1 MRLRV
6 LPFEKEGVRGG
17 FRNSDLQV
25 FNEMK
30 ISENWLRAWVN
41 PEIDSG
47 TLSDQL
53 TMLGLEVDDM
63 APAAKPFSGVV
74 VGEVLTVEQH
84 PDADRLRVT
93 TVNIGSGEPLQIV
106 CGAPN
111 VRAGMKAPVAT
122 IGAVL
127 PGDFKIKKGKLR
139 GVESQGML
147 CGASEIDLEDKIDG
161 LLELPADAPV
171 GVDIREY
178 LELDDH
184 VIDISITPNRG
195 DCFSIRGVAREIGV
209 INQLPVAAPEIKE
222 VAAAIADH
230 KNVIVDTDGCPRY
243 LGRVIKNVNTKAPTP
258 AWMERALAR
267 SGIRQHSILV
277 DITNYVLIELGQ
289 PLHAFDGGKVEG
301 AVHVRQAAAGEKLV
315 LLNEQEVELQEDVM
329 VIADDAKALAIAGIM
344 GGLSS
349 SVTDETAE
357 IFLES
362 AFFAPLHIA
371 GRARRFGLHTDASQ
385 RYERGVDFELPMA
398 AMHRASQLIAE
409 LAGGEF
415 GPITAV
421 EQAALLPKREAIAL
435 NQAQVDQLLGYAVEP
450 AFISDALSRLGCA
463 VTVKAEGEWT
473 VVPPSHRYDMAIY
486 QDLIE
491 EVARIH
497 GYDNIQISLPVMDVK
512 LAKYADQFE
521 LAQLRQTAV
530 TLGYQEAISFS
541 FADAKLEKQLNPQ
554 VQPLALA
561 NPISSDLAV
570 MRSTLLSSLIPCVQ
584 YNLNRQQSRVRF
596 FELGLR
602 FDYQGASSIHDLKQ
616 VPAFALIAAGPRT
629 AESWHGKPAEMD
641 FFDFKGDVEEIL
653 AAARLKVEYV
663 RSERA
668 WLHPG
673 QSAEILLNG
682 QSIGYLGRLHPSL
695 EAELDLSATWV
706 AELDQ
711 QAILQTYVS
720 NFTELSRFPSVRR
733 DIALLISDKIN
744 VSEIQQL
751 IEKTGGELLDSAWLF
766 DVYTG
771 QGVEEGKRSLAFA
784 LLWQHPS
791 RTLEDAEIKSGMDN
805 ILQVLENTYQ
815 ATLRAS

>member
-1 MRLRV
+1 
-6 LPFEKEGVRGG
+6 
-17 FRNSDLQV
+17 
-25 FNEMK
+25 MK
-30 ISENWLRAWVN
+30 ISENWLRTWVN
-41 PEIDSG
+41 PAIDSD

-53 TMLGLEVDDM
+53 TMLGLEVDEL
-63 APAAKPFSGVV
+63 APVAKPFTGVV

-122 IGAVL
+122 IGAIL

-161 LLELPADAPV
+161 LLELPDDAPV
-171 GVDIREY
+171 GVNIREY
-178 LELDDH
+178 LKLDDN

-195 DCFSIRGVAREIGV
+195 DCFSIRGIAREVAV
-209 INQLPVAAPEIKE
+209 INQLQMNEPEIKSVDATITDE
-222 VAAAIADH
+222 KKV
-230 KNVIVDTDGCPRY
+230 VINTDGAPRY
-243 LGRVIKNVNTKAPTP
+243 LGRVIKNVNVKAATP
-258 AWMERALAR
+258 EWMEQALAR
-267 SGIRQHSILV
+267 SGIRTHSILV
-277 DITNYVLIELGQ
+277 DVTNYVLMELGQ
-289 PLHAFDGGKVEG
+289 PMHAFDLAKIEG
-301 AVHVRQAAAGEKLV
+301 AVHVRQAQPQEKLQ
-315 LLNEQEVELQEDVM
+315 LLNDQEVELQEDVM
-329 VIADDAKALAIAGIM
+329 VIADDQKALAIAGIM
-344 GGLSS
+344 GGLAS
-349 SVTDETAE
+349 SVTDDTTD

-362 AFFAPLHIA
+362 AFFAPLAIA
-371 GRARRFGLHTDASQ
+371 GRARRFGLHTDSSQ
-385 RYERGVDFELPMA
+385 RYERGVDFELPLI
-398 AMHRASQLIAE
+398 AMNRASQLIQE

-415 GPITAV
+415 GPITLA
-421 EQAALLPKREAIAL
+421 EKADLLPKREAIEL
-435 NQAQVDQLLGYAVEP
+435 KQAQVDQLLGYKVAAE
-450 AFISDALSRLGCA
+450 FITDALTRLGCE
-463 VTVKAEGEWT
+463 VTVQEDGEWS

-491 EVARIH
+491 EVARID
-497 GYDNIQISLPVMDVK
+497 GYDNIQISLPSMDVQ
-512 LAKYADQFE
+512 LAKYQDRFE
-521 LAQLRQTAV
+521 IAQLRQTVV

-554 VQPLALA
+554 VSPLMLA
-561 NPISSDLAV
+561 NPISSDLAA

-602 FDYQGASSIHDLKQ
+602 FDYQNANSIQDLKQ
-616 VPAFALIAAGPRT
+616 IPTLALVAVGSREP
-629 AESWHGKPAEMD
+629 ESWHAKPQPMD
-641 FFDFKGDVEEIL
+641 FFDFKGEVEEIL
-653 AAARLKVEYV
+653 AAGRVKVEYV
-663 RSERA
+663 RSERP

-673 QSAEILLNG
+673 QSAEILVDG

-695 EAELDLSATWV
+695 ENELDLSTTWV

-711 QAILQTYVS
+711 AAVLQSYVS

-733 DIALLISDKIN
+733 DIALLISDNIN
-744 VSEIQQL
+744 VRDIQQL
-751 IEKTGGELLDSAWLF
+751 IEKTGGELLDSTWLF

-805 ILQVLENTYQ
+805 IIQVLENTYQ

>member
-1 MRLRV
+1 
-6 LPFEKEGVRGG
+6 
-17 FRNSDLQV
+17 
-25 FNEMK
+25 MK
-30 ISENWLRAWVN
+30 ISENWLRTWVN
-41 PEIDSG
+41 PAIDSEK
-47 TLSDQL
+47 LSDQL
-53 TMLGLEVDDM
+53 TMLGLEVDEL
-63 APAAKPFSGVV
+63 APAAKPFTGVV

-139 GVESQGML
+139 GIESQGML

-171 GVDIREY
+171 GMNIREY
-178 LELDDH
+178 LDLDDN

-195 DCFSIRGVAREIGV
+195 DCFSIRGIAREIGV
-209 INQLPVAAPEIKE
+209 INQLPVTAPEIKE
-222 VAAAIADH
+222 VAATISDE
-230 KNVIVDTDGCPRY
+230 KKVVVSTEGCPRY
-243 LGRVIKNVNTKAPTP
+243 LGRVIKNVNTKAVTP
-258 AWMERALAR
+258 VWMERALAR

-277 DITNYVLIELGQ
+277 DITNYVLMELGQ
-289 PLHAFDGGKVEG
+289 PLHAFDGGKVQG
-301 AVHVRQAAAGEKLV
+301 AVHVRQATEAEKLV
-315 LLNEQEVELQEDVM
+315 LLNEQEVELNEKVM
-329 VIADDAKALAIAGIM
+329 VIADDEKALAIAGIM

-349 SVTDETAE
+349 AVSDATTE

-371 GRARRFGLHTDASQ
+371 GRARSFGLHTDASQ
-385 RYERGVDFELPMA
+385 RYERGVDFELPLI

-415 GPITAV
+415 GPITVA
-421 EQAALLPKREAIAL
+421 ENAALLPTRDAIEL
-435 NQAQVDQLLGYAVEP
+435 NQAQVDQLLGYSVDS
-450 AFISDALSRLGCA
+450 AFITDALSRLGCE
-463 VTVKAEGEWT
+463 VTVKAEGEWS
-473 VVPPSHRYDMAIY
+473 VVPPSHRYDMVIY

-497 GYDNIQISLPVMDVK
+497 GYDNIQISLPVIDVK
-512 LAKYADQFE
+512 LAKYQDQFE
-521 LAQLRQTAV
+521 LGQLRQTAV

-541 FADAKLEKQLNPQ
+541 FADLKLEKQLNSH
-554 VQPLALA
+554 VKPLALA

-584 YNLNRQQSRVRF
+584 YNINRQQSRVRF

-602 FDYQGASSIHDLKQ
+602 FDYQEANSIHDLKQ
-616 VPAFALIAAGPRT
+616 IPTFALIATGART
-629 AESWHGKPAEMD
+629 PESWHGKAQPMD
-641 FFDFKGDVEEIL
+641 FFDFKGDIEEIL
-653 AAARLKVEYV
+653 AAGRVKVEYI
-663 RSERA
+663 RSERS

-673 QSAEILLNG
+673 QSAEILVNG
-682 QSIGYLGRLHPSL
+682 QSIGYFGRLHPSL
-695 EAELDLSATWV
+695 EDELDLATTWV

-711 QAILQTYVS
+711 AAVLQTYVS

-733 DIALLISDKIN
+733 DIALLINDKIN
-744 VSEIQQL
+744 VSEIQGL
-751 IEKTGGELLDSAWLF
+751 IEKTGGELLDSTWLF

>member
-1 MRLRV
+1 
-6 LPFEKEGVRGG
+6 
-17 FRNSDLQV
+17 
-25 FNEMK
+25 MK
-30 ISENWLRAWVN
+30 ISENWLRTWVN
-41 PEIDSG
+41 PAIDSE

-53 TMLGLEVDDM
+53 TMLGLEVDDLS
-63 APAAKPFSGVV
+63 PAAKPFTGVV

-93 TVNIGSGEPLQIV
+93 TVNIGSDEPLQIV

-111 VRAGMKAPVAT
+111 VRVGMKAPVAT

-139 GVESQGML
+139 GIESQGML

-171 GVDIREY
+171 GVNVREY
-178 LELDDH
+178 LNLDDH

-195 DCFSIRGVAREIGV
+195 DCFSIRGIAREIAV
-209 INQLPVAAPEIKE
+209 INQMTAVAPEIKE
-222 VAAAIADH
+222 VAATILDE
-230 KNVIVDTDGCPRY
+230 KKVIVTTEGCPRY

-258 AWMERALAR
+258 EWMERALAR
-267 SGIRQHSILV
+267 SGMRQHSILV
-277 DITNYVLIELGQ
+277 DITNYVLMELGQ
-289 PLHAFDGGKVEG
+289 PLHAFDGGKVQG
-301 AVHVRQAAAGEKLV
+301 AVHVRQATAAEKLV
-315 LLNEQEVELQEDVM
+315 LLNEQAVELNEKVM
-329 VIADDAKALAIAGIM
+329 VIADDEKALAIAGIM

-349 SVTDETAE
+349 SVTDETTE

-371 GRARRFGLHTDASQ
+371 GRARSFGLHTDASQ
-385 RYERGVDFELPMA
+385 RYERGVDFELPMQ

-415 GPITAV
+415 GPITVA
-421 EQAALLPKREAIAL
+421 EQADVLPKREAIEL
-435 NQAQVDQLLGYAVEP
+435 KQTQVDQLLGYRVDGE
-450 AFISDALSRLGCA
+450 FIADALTRLGCA
-463 VTVKAEGEWT
+463 VTVKAEGQWSI
-473 VVPPSHRYDMAIY
+473 VPPSHRYDMVIY

-497 GYDNIQISLPVMDVK
+497 GYDHIQISLPVIDAK
-512 LAKYADQFE
+512 LAKYQDQFE
-521 LAQLRQTAV
+521 MAQLRQTLV

-541 FADAKLEKQLNPQ
+541 FADLKLEKQLNPM
-554 VQPLALA
+554 VNPLALA

-584 YNLNRQQSRVRF
+584 YNINRQQSRVRF

-602 FDYQGASSIHDLKQ
+602 FDYQDANNIHDLKQ
-616 VPAFALIAAGPRT
+616 IPTLAMIAVGAKQ
-629 AESWHGKPAEMD
+629 AESWHAKPQAMD
-641 FFDFKGDVEEIL
+641 FFDFKGEVEELL
-653 AAARLKVEYV
+653 AAGRVKVEYA
-663 RSERA
+663 RSERV

-673 QSAEILLNG
+673 QSAEIMVDG
-682 QSIGYLGRLHPSL
+682 QSIGYLGRLHPTL
-695 EAELDLSATWV
+695 EAELDLGTTWV

-711 QAILQTYVS
+711 KAVLQTYVS

-744 VSEIQQL
+744 IGEIQQL
-751 IEKTGGELLDSAWLF
+751 ITKTGGELLNSNWLF

-771 QGVEEGKRSLAFA
+771 QGVEAGKRSLAFA

-791 RTLEDAEIKSGMDN
+791 RTLEDAEIKSGMDT
-805 ILQVLENTYQ
+805 IIEVLQNTYQ

>member
-1 MRLRV
+1 
-6 LPFEKEGVRGG
+6 
-17 FRNSDLQV
+17 
-25 FNEMK
+25 MK
-30 ISENWLRAWVN
+30 ISENWLRTWVN
-41 PEIDSG
+41 PAIDSD

-53 TMLGLEVDDM
+53 TMLGLEVDELV
-63 APAAKPFSGVV
+63 PAAKPFTGVV
-74 VGEVLTVEQH
+74 IGEVLTVVQH

-111 VRAGMKAPVAT
+111 VRAGMKVPVAT

-161 LLELPADAPV
+161 LLELPTDAPV
-171 GVDIREY
+171 GTNIREY
-178 LELDDH
+178 LNLDDH

-209 INQLPVAAPEIKE
+209 INQMPVTAPEIQE
-222 VAAAIADH
+222 VAATIADQ
-230 KNVIVDTDGCPRY
+230 KQVVVTTDGCPRY
-243 LGRVIKNVNTKAPTP
+243 LGRVIKNVNTKAATP
-258 AWMERALAR
+258 AWMEQALAR

-277 DITNYVLIELGQ
+277 DITNYVLMELGQ
-289 PLHAFDGGKVEG
+289 PLHAFDGGQVQG
-301 AVHVRQAAAGEKLV
+301 SVHVRQASANEKLV
-315 LLNEQEVELQEDVM
+315 LLNEQEIELTKDVM
-329 VIADDAKALAIAGIM
+329 VIADDVKALAIAGIM

-349 SVTDETAE
+349 SVTDETTE

-371 GRARRFGLHTDASQ
+371 GRARRYGLHTDASQ
-385 RYERGVDFELPMA
+385 RYERGVDFELPMI
-398 AMHRASQLIAE
+398 AMQRASQLIQT
-409 LAGGEF
+409 LAGGDF
-415 GPITAV
+415 GPITV
-421 EQAALLPKREAIAL
+421 SEKTELLPKREAIEL
-435 NQAQVDQLLGYAVEP
+435 NQAQVDQLLGYQVP
-450 AFISDALSRLGCA
+450 TAFITDALQRLGCD

-497 GYDNIQISLPVMDVK
+497 GYDNIQISLPVIDVK
-512 LAKYADQFE
+512 LAKHQDQFE
-521 LAQLRQTAV
+521 LTQLRQTLV

-541 FADAKLEKQLNPQ
+541 FADLKLEKQLNSQ
-554 VQPLALA
+554 VNPLALA

-584 YNLNRQQSRVRF
+584 YNINRQQSRVRF

-602 FDYQGASSIHDLKQ
+602 FDYQNAKSIEDLKQ
-616 VPAFALIAAGPRT
+616 IPTLAMIAVGSKQI
-629 AESWHGKPAEMD
+629 ESWHGKAQVMD
-641 FFDFKGDVEEIL
+641 FFDLKGEVEEIL
-653 AAARLKVEYV
+653 AAGRVQVEYV
-663 RSERA
+663 RSDRE

-673 QSAEILLNG
+673 QSAEILVDG
-682 QSIGYLGRLHPSL
+682 KSVGYLGRLHPSL
-695 EAELDLSATWV
+695 ENALDLSTTWI

-711 QAILQTYVS
+711 SAVLQTYVS

-733 DIALLISDKIN
+733 DIALVISDKIN

-751 IEKTGGELLDSAWLF
+751 IEKTGGELLDSTWLF

-771 QGVEEGKRSLAFA
+771 QGVEQGKRSLAFA

-791 RTLEDAEIKSGMDN
+791 RTLEDAEIKSGMDH
-805 ILQVLENTYQ
+805 IIQVLEDTYQ

>member
-1 MRLRV
+1 
-6 LPFEKEGVRGG
+6 
-17 FRNSDLQV
+17 
-25 FNEMK
+25 MK
-30 ISENWLRAWVN
+30 ISENWLRTWVN
-41 PEIDSG
+41 PAIDSEK
-47 TLSDQL
+47 LSDQL
-53 TMLGLEVDDM
+53 TMLGLEVDDLS
-63 APAAKPFSGVV
+63 PAAKPFTGVV

-111 VRAGMKAPVAT
+111 VRAGMKAPVAM

-147 CGASEIDLEDKIDG
+147 CGASEIDLEDKLDG

-171 GVDIREY
+171 GVNVREY
-178 LELDDH
+178 LDLDDN

-195 DCFSIRGVAREIGV
+195 DCFSIRGIAREIAV
-209 INQLPVAAPEIKE
+209 INQLAVNTPEIQAVAATISDEKTVQSLTE
-222 VAAAIADH
+222 
-230 KNVIVDTDGCPRY
+230 GCPRY
-243 LGRVIKNVNTKAPTP
+243 LGRVIKNVNTKAATP
-258 AWMERALAR
+258 EWMERALAR

-289 PLHAFDGGKVEG
+289 PMHAFDGAKVQG
-301 AVHVRQAAAGEKLV
+301 GIQVRMANAAEKLV

-329 VIADDAKALAIAGIM
+329 VIADDEKVLAMAGIM

-349 SVTDETAE
+349 AVSDETTE

-385 RYERGVDFELPMA
+385 RYERGVDFELPLL

-415 GPITAV
+415 GPITVA
-421 EQAALLPKREAIAL
+421 EQASQLPTRSAIEL
-435 NQAQVDQLLGYAVEP
+435 NQAQVDQLLGYSVDA
-450 AFISDALSRLGCA
+450 AFIADALKRLGCE
-463 VTVKAEGEWT
+463 VTVQAEGQWS
-473 VVPPSHRYDMAIY
+473 VVPPSHRFDMAIY

-491 EVARIH
+491 EIARIH
-497 GYDNIQISLPVMDVK
+497 GYDNIQISLPVIDVQ
-512 LAKYADQFE
+512 LAKYQDQFE
-521 LAQLRQTAV
+521 VGQLRQTAV

-541 FADAKLEKQLNPQ
+541 FADAKLEKQLNPA
-554 VQPLALA
+554 VNPLALA

-584 YNLNRQQSRVRF
+584 YNVNRQQNRVRF

-602 FDYQGASSIHDLKQ
+602 FDYQNASSIHDLKQ
-616 VPAFALIAAGPRT
+616 IPTFALIAVGAKA
-629 AESWHGKPAEMD
+629 AESWHAKAQPMD
-641 FFDFKGDVEEIL
+641 FFDFKGDIEEIL
-653 AAARLKVEYV
+653 AAGRVQVEYV

-673 QSAEILLNG
+673 QSAEIMVNG
-682 QSIGYLGRLHPSL
+682 QSIGYFGRLHPSL
-695 EAELDLSATWV
+695 EDELDLGITWV

-711 QAILQTYVS
+711 AAVLQTYVS

-751 IEKTGGELLDSAWLF
+751 IEKTGGALLDSTWLF

-771 QGVEEGKRSLAFA
+771 QGVEQGKRSLAFA
-784 LLWQHPS
+784 LLWQHPT

>member
-1 MRLRV
+1 
-6 LPFEKEGVRGG
+6 
-17 FRNSDLQV
+17 
-25 FNEMK
+25 MK
-30 ISENWLRAWVN
+30 ISENWLRTWVN
-41 PEIDSG
+41 PAIDSD

-53 TMLGLEVDDM
+53 TMLGLEVDEL
-63 APAAKPFSGVV
+63 APVAKPFTGVV
-74 VGEVLTVEQH
+74 IGEVLTVEQH

-111 VRAGMKAPVAT
+111 VRVGMKAPVAT

-171 GVDIREY
+171 GLNIREY
-178 LELDDH
+178 LKLDDH

-195 DCFSIRGVAREIGV
+195 DCFSIRGIAREIAV
-209 INQLPVAAPEIKE
+209 INKLQMNEPVINSVDATISDEKK
-222 VAAAIADH
+222 V
-230 KNVIVDTDGCPRY
+230 VISTEGAPRY
-243 LGRVIKNVNTKAPTP
+243 LGRVVKNVNVKAATP
-258 AWMERALAR
+258 EWMEQALSR
-267 SGIRQHSILV
+267 SGIRTHSILV
-277 DITNYVLIELGQ
+277 DVTNYVLMELGQ
-289 PLHAFDGGKVEG
+289 PMHAFDLSKIEG
-301 AVHVRQAAAGEKLV
+301 TVHVRQATQQEKLQ
-315 LLNEQEVELQEDVM
+315 LLNDQEVELQEDIM
-329 VIADDAKALAIAGIM
+329 VIADDQKALAIAGIM

-349 SVTDETAE
+349 SVTDDTTD

-362 AFFAPLHIA
+362 AFFAPLAIA
-371 GRARRFGLHTDASQ
+371 GRARRFGLHTDSSQ
-385 RYERGVDFELPMA
+385 RYERGVDFELPLI
-398 AMHRASQLIAE
+398 AMNRASQLIQE
-409 LAGGEF
+409 LAGGDF
-415 GPITAV
+415 GPITVA
-421 EQAALLPKREAIAL
+421 EKTDLLPKREAIEL
-435 NQAQVDQLLGYAVEP
+435 KQAQVDQLLGYQVAGE
-450 AFISDALSRLGCA
+450 FIADALTRLGCK
-463 VTVKAEGEWT
+463 VTVKAEGEWS

-491 EVARIH
+491 EVARID
-497 GYDNIQISLPVMDVK
+497 GYDNIQISLPSMDVK
-512 LAKYADQFE
+512 FAKYQDRFE
-521 LAQLRQTAV
+521 LAELRQTIV

-541 FADAKLEKQLNPQ
+541 FADAKLEKQLNPE
-554 VQPLALA
+554 VQPLMLA
-561 NPISSDLAV
+561 NPISSDLAA

-596 FELGLR
+596 FEFGLR
-602 FDYQGASSIHDLKQ
+602 FDYQNAKSIEDLKQ
-616 VPAFALIAAGPRT
+616 TPTLALVAVGSQEP
-629 AESWHGKPAEMD
+629 ESWHVKPQPMD
-641 FFDFKGDVEEIL
+641 FFDFKGEIEEIL
-653 AAARLKVEYV
+653 AAGRVSVEYV

-673 QSAEILLNG
+673 QSAEILVEG
-682 QSIGYLGRLHPSL
+682 KSIGYLGRLHPSL
-695 EAELDLSATWV
+695 ENELDLSTTWV

-711 QAILQTYVS
+711 TAVLQSYVS

-733 DIALLISDKIN
+733 DIALLISDNIN
-744 VSEIQQL
+744 VRDIQQL
-751 IEKTGGELLDSAWLF
+751 IEQTGGELLDSTWLF

-771 QGVEEGKRSLAFA
+771 QGVEDGKRSLAFA

-805 ILQVLENTYQ
+805 IIQVLENTYQ

>member
-1 MRLRV
+1 
-6 LPFEKEGVRGG
+6 
-17 FRNSDLQV
+17 
-25 FNEMK
+25 MK
-30 ISENWLRAWVN
+30 ISENWLRTWVN
-41 PEIDSG
+41 PAIDSE

-53 TMLGLEVDDM
+53 TMLGLEVDEL
-63 APAAKPFSGVV
+63 APVAKPFTGVV

-161 LLELPADAPV
+161 LLELPTDAPV
-171 GVDIREY
+171 GVNIREY
-178 LELDDH
+178 LKLDDN

-195 DCFSIRGVAREIGV
+195 DCFSIRGIAREIAV
-209 INQLPVAAPEIKE
+209 INQLQMNEADIKS
-222 VAAAIADH
+222 VDATIADE
-230 KNVIVDTDGCPRY
+230 KKVVISTEGAPRY
-243 LGRVIKNVNTKAPTP
+243 LGRVIKNVNVKAATP
-258 AWMERALAR
+258 EWMEQALAR
-267 SGIRQHSILV
+267 SGIRTHSILV
-277 DITNYVLIELGQ
+277 DVTNYVLMELGQ
-289 PLHAFDGGKVEG
+289 PMHAFDLAKIEG
-301 AVHVRQAAAGEKLV
+301 TVHVRQAQPQEKLQ
-315 LLNEQEVELQEDVM
+315 LLNDQEVELQEDIM
-329 VIADDAKALAIAGIM
+329 VIADDQKALAIAGIM
-344 GGLSS
+344 GGLAS
-349 SVTDETAE
+349 SVTDDTTD

-362 AFFAPLHIA
+362 AFFAPLAIA
-371 GRARRFGLHTDASQ
+371 GRARRFGLHTDSSQ
-385 RYERGVDFELPMA
+385 RYERGVDFELPLI
-398 AMHRASQLIAE
+398 AMNRASQLIQE

-415 GPITAV
+415 GLITVA
-421 EQAALLPKREAIAL
+421 EKTEILPKREAIEL
-435 NQAQVDQLLGYAVEP
+435 KQAQVDQLLGYQLTAD
-450 AFISDALSRLGCA
+450 FIADALNRLGCE
-463 VTVKAEGEWT
+463 VTVKAEGEWS

-491 EVARIH
+491 EVARID
-497 GYDNIQISLPVMDVK
+497 GYDNIQISLPSMDVQ
-512 LAKYADQFE
+512 LAKYQDRFE
-521 LAQLRQTAV
+521 IAELRQTIV

-554 VQPLALA
+554 VNPLMLA
-561 NPISSDLAV
+561 NPISSDLAA

-602 FDYQGASSIHDLKQ
+602 FDYQDAKSIEDLKQ
-616 VPAFALIAAGPRT
+616 IPTLALVAVGSQQP
-629 AESWHGKPAEMD
+629 ESWHVKPQPMD
-641 FFDFKGDVEEIL
+641 FFDFKGEIEEIL
-653 AAARLKVEYV
+653 AAGRVKVEYV

-673 QSAEILLNG
+673 QSAEILVDG

-695 EAELDLSATWV
+695 ENELDLTTTWV

-711 QAILQTYVS
+711 TAVLQSYVS
-720 NFTELSRFPSVRR
+720 NFTELSRFPSIRR
-733 DIALLISDKIN
+733 DIALLISDNIN
-744 VSEIQQL
+744 VRDIQQL
-751 IEKTGGELLDSAWLF
+751 IEKTGGELLDSTWLF

-805 ILQVLENTYQ
+805 IIQVLENTYQ

>member
-1 MRLRV
+1 
-6 LPFEKEGVRGG
+6 
-17 FRNSDLQV
+17 
-25 FNEMK
+25 MK
-30 ISENWLRAWVN
+30 ISENWLRTWVN
-41 PEIDSG
+41 PAIDSE

-53 TMLGLEVDDM
+53 TMLGLEVDEL
-63 APAAKPFSGVV
+63 APVAKPFTGIV

-161 LLELPADAPV
+161 LLELPTDAPV
-171 GVDIREY
+171 GVNIREY
-178 LELDDH
+178 LKLDDN

-195 DCFSIRGVAREIGV
+195 DCFSIRGIAREIAV
-209 INQLPVAAPEIKE
+209 INQLQINEPDIKT
-222 VAAAIADH
+222 VDATIADE
-230 KNVIVDTDGCPRY
+230 KKVVISTEGAPRY
-243 LGRVIKNVNTKAPTP
+243 LGRVIKNVNVKAATP
-258 AWMERALAR
+258 GWMEQALAR
-267 SGIRQHSILV
+267 SGIRTHSILV
-277 DITNYVLIELGQ
+277 DVTNYVLMELGQ
-289 PLHAFDGGKVEG
+289 PMHAFDLAKIEG
-301 AVHVRQAAAGEKLV
+301 AVHVRQAQPQEKLQ
-315 LLNEQEVELQEDVM
+315 LLNDQEVELQEDIM
-329 VIADDAKALAIAGIM
+329 VIADDQKALAIAGIM
-344 GGLSS
+344 GGLAS
-349 SVTDETAE
+349 SVTDDTTD

-362 AFFAPLHIA
+362 AFFAPLAIA
-371 GRARRFGLHTDASQ
+371 GRARRFGLHTDSSQ
-385 RYERGVDFELPMA
+385 RYERGVDFELPLI
-398 AMHRASQLIAE
+398 AMNRASQLIQE

-415 GPITAV
+415 GPITVA
-421 EQAALLPKREAIAL
+421 EKTEILPKREAIEL
-435 NQAQVDQLLGYAVEP
+435 KQAQVDQLLGYQLTAD
-450 AFISDALSRLGCA
+450 FIADALTRLGCE
-463 VTVKAEGEWT
+463 VTVKAEGEWN

-491 EVARIH
+491 EVARID
-497 GYDNIQISLPVMDVK
+497 GYDNIQISLPSMDVQ
-512 LAKYADQFE
+512 LAKYQDRFE
-521 LAQLRQTAV
+521 IAELRQTIV

-554 VQPLALA
+554 VNPLMLA
-561 NPISSDLAV
+561 NPISSDLAA

-602 FDYQGASSIHDLKQ
+602 FDYQNAKSIEDLKQ
-616 VPAFALIAAGPRT
+616 IPTLALVAVGSQQP
-629 AESWHGKPAEMD
+629 ESWHVKPQPMD
-641 FFDFKGDVEEIL
+641 FFDFKGEIEEIL
-653 AAARLKVEYV
+653 AAGRVKVEYV

-673 QSAEILLNG
+673 QSAEILVDG

-695 EAELDLSATWV
+695 ENELDLTTTWV

-711 QAILQTYVS
+711 TAVLQSYVS
-720 NFTELSRFPSVRR
+720 NFTELSRFPSIRR
-733 DIALLISDKIN
+733 DIALLISDNIN
-744 VSEIQQL
+744 VRDIQQL
-751 IEKTGGELLDSAWLF
+751 IEKTGGELLDSTWLF

-805 ILQVLENTYQ
+805 IIQVLENTYQ

>member
-1 MRLRV
+1 
-6 LPFEKEGVRGG
+6 
-17 FRNSDLQV
+17 
-25 FNEMK
+25 MK
-30 ISENWLRAWVN
+30 ISENWLRTWVN
-41 PEIDSG
+41 PAIDSD

-53 TMLGLEVDDM
+53 TMLGLEVDEL
-63 APAAKPFSGVV
+63 APVAKPFTGVV

-122 IGAVL
+122 IGAIL

-139 GVESQGML
+139 GVESQGIL

-171 GVDIREY
+171 GVNIREY
-178 LELDDH
+178 LKLDDN

-195 DCFSIRGVAREIGV
+195 DCFSIRGIAREVAV
-209 INQLPVAAPEIKE
+209 INQLQMNEPEIKSVDATITDE
-222 VAAAIADH
+222 KKV
-230 KNVIVDTDGCPRY
+230 VINTDGAPRY
-243 LGRVIKNVNTKAPTP
+243 LGRVIKNVNVKAATP
-258 AWMERALAR
+258 EWMEQALAR
-267 SGIRQHSILV
+267 SGIRTHSILV
-277 DITNYVLIELGQ
+277 DITNYVLMELGQ
-289 PLHAFDGGKVEG
+289 PMHAFDLAKIEG
-301 AVHVRQAAAGEKLV
+301 TVHVRQAKPKEKLQ
-315 LLNEQEVELQEDVM
+315 LLNDQEVELQDDVM
-329 VIADDAKALAIAGIM
+329 VIADDQKALAIAGIM
-344 GGLSS
+344 GGLAS
-349 SVTDETAE
+349 SVTDDTTD

-362 AFFAPLHIA
+362 AFFAPLAIA
-371 GRARRFGLHTDASQ
+371 GRARRFGLHTDSSQ
-385 RYERGVDFELPMA
+385 RYERGVDFELPLI
-398 AMHRASQLIAE
+398 AMNRASQLIQE

-415 GPITAV
+415 GPITVA
-421 EQAALLPKREAIAL
+421 EKSDLLPKREAIEL
-435 NQAQVDQLLGYAVEP
+435 KQAQVDQLLGYKVAAE
-450 AFISDALSRLGCA
+450 FITDALTRLGCE
-463 VTVKAEGEWT
+463 VTVQADGEWS

-491 EVARIH
+491 EVARID
-497 GYDNIQISLPVMDVK
+497 GYDNIQISLPSMDVQ
-512 LAKYADQFE
+512 LAKYQDRFE
-521 LAQLRQTAV
+521 IAQLRQTVV

-554 VQPLALA
+554 VSPLMLA
-561 NPISSDLAV
+561 NPISSDLAA

-602 FDYQGASSIHDLKQ
+602 FDYQNANSIQDLRQ
-616 VPAFALIAAGPRT
+616 IPTLALVAVGSREP
-629 AESWHGKPAEMD
+629 ESWHAKPQPMD
-641 FFDFKGDVEEIL
+641 FFDFKGEVEEIL
-653 AAARLKVEYV
+653 AAGRVKVEYV
-663 RSERA
+663 RSERP

-673 QSAEILLNG
+673 QSAEILVDG

-695 EAELDLSATWV
+695 ENELDLSTTWV

-711 QAILQTYVS
+711 AAVLQSYVS

-733 DIALLISDKIN
+733 DIALLISDNIN
-744 VSEIQQL
+744 VRDIQQL
-751 IEKTGGELLDSAWLF
+751 IEKTGGELLDSTWLF

-805 ILQVLENTYQ
+805 IIQVLENTYQ

>member
-1 MRLRV
+1 
-6 LPFEKEGVRGG
+6 
-17 FRNSDLQV
+17 
-25 FNEMK
+25 MK
-30 ISENWLRAWVN
+30 ISENWLRTWVN
-41 PEIDSG
+41 PAIDSD

-53 TMLGLEVDDM
+53 TMLGLEVDELV
-63 APAAKPFSGVV
+63 PAAKPFTGVV
-74 VGEVLTVEQH
+74 VGEVLTVVQH

-111 VRAGMKAPVAT
+111 VRVGMKAPVAT

-171 GVDIREY
+171 GTNIREY
-178 LELDDH
+178 LNLDDH

-209 INQLPVAAPEIKE
+209 INQLPVTAPEIQD
-222 VAAAIADH
+222 VAATLADQ
-230 KNVIVDTDGCPRY
+230 KQVVVTTDGCPRY

-258 AWMERALAR
+258 EWMEQALAR

-277 DITNYVLIELGQ
+277 DITNYVLMELGQ
-289 PLHAFDGGKVEG
+289 PLHAFDGDEVQGS
-301 AVHVRQAAAGEKLV
+301 VHVRQASANEKLV
-315 LLNEQEVELQEDVM
+315 LLNEQEIELTEDVM
-329 VIADDAKALAIAGIM
+329 VIADDVKALAIAGIM

-349 SVTDETAE
+349 SVTDETTE

-371 GRARRFGLHTDASQ
+371 GRARRYGLHTDASQ
-385 RYERGVDFELPMA
+385 RYERGVDFELPMI
-398 AMHRASQLIAE
+398 AMQRASQLIQA
-409 LAGGEF
+409 LAGGDF
-415 GPITAV
+415 GPITV
-421 EQAALLPKREAIAL
+421 SEKTELLPKREAIEL
-435 NQAQVDQLLGYAVEP
+435 NQAQVDQLLGYQVP
-450 AFISDALSRLGCA
+450 TVFITDALQSLGCD
-463 VTVKAEGEWT
+463 VTVKAEGEWI

-497 GYDNIQISLPVMDVK
+497 GYDNIQISLPVIDVK
-512 LAKYADQFE
+512 LAQHQDQFE
-521 LAQLRQTAV
+521 LTQLRQTLV

-541 FADAKLEKQLNPQ
+541 FADLKLEKQLNSQ
-554 VQPLALA
+554 VNPLALA

-584 YNLNRQQSRVRF
+584 YNINRQQSRVRF

-602 FDYQGASSIHDLKQ
+602 FDYQNAKSIEDLKQ
-616 VPAFALIAAGPRT
+616 IPTLAMIAVGSKQI
-629 AESWHGKPAEMD
+629 ESWHGKAQVMD
-641 FFDFKGDVEEIL
+641 FFDLKGEVEEIL
-653 AAARLKVEYV
+653 AAGRVQVEYV
-663 RSERA
+663 RSDRE

-673 QSAEILLNG
+673 QSAEILVDG
-682 QSIGYLGRLHPSL
+682 KSVGYLGRLHPSL
-695 EAELDLSATWV
+695 ENALDLSTTWI

-711 QAILQTYVS
+711 SAVLQTYVS

-733 DIALLISDKIN
+733 DIALVISDKIN

-751 IEKTGGELLDSAWLF
+751 IEKTGGELLDSTWLF

-771 QGVEEGKRSLAFA
+771 QGVEQGKRSLAFA

-791 RTLEDAEIKSGMDN
+791 RTLEDAEIKSGMDH
-805 ILQVLENTYQ
+805 IIQVLEDTYQ

>member
-1 MRLRV
+1 
-6 LPFEKEGVRGG
+6 
-17 FRNSDLQV
+17 
-25 FNEMK
+25 MK
-30 ISENWLRAWVN
+30 ISENWLRTWVN
-41 PEIDSG
+41 PAIDSD

-53 TMLGLEVDDM
+53 TMLGLEVDELV
-63 APAAKPFSGVV
+63 PAAKPFTGVV
-74 VGEVLTVEQH
+74 IGEVLTVVQH

-111 VRAGMKAPVAT
+111 VRVGMKAPVAT

-161 LLELPADAPV
+161 LLELPTDAPV
-171 GVDIREY
+171 GTNIREY
-178 LELDDH
+178 LNLDDH

-209 INQLPVAAPEIKE
+209 INQMPVTAPEIQK
-222 VAAAIADH
+222 VAATIADQ
-230 KNVIVDTDGCPRY
+230 KQVVVTTDGCPRY
-243 LGRVIKNVNTKAPTP
+243 LGRVIKNVNTKAATP
-258 AWMERALAR
+258 AWMEQALAR

-277 DITNYVLIELGQ
+277 DITNYVLMELGQ
-289 PLHAFDGGKVEG
+289 PLHAFDGGQVQG
-301 AVHVRQAAAGEKLV
+301 SVHVRQASANEKLV
-315 LLNEQEVELQEDVM
+315 LLNEQEIELAEDVM
-329 VIADDAKALAIAGIM
+329 VIADDVKALAIAGIM

-349 SVTDETAE
+349 SVTDETTE

-371 GRARRFGLHTDASQ
+371 GRARRYGLHTDASQ
-385 RYERGVDFELPMA
+385 RYERGVDFELPMI
-398 AMHRASQLIAE
+398 AMQRASQLIQT
-409 LAGGEF
+409 LAGGDF
-415 GPITAV
+415 GPITV
-421 EQAALLPKREAIAL
+421 SEKTEFLPKREAIEL
-435 NQAQVDQLLGYAVEP
+435 NQAQVDQLLGYQVP
-450 AFISDALSRLGCA
+450 TAFITDALQRLGCD

-497 GYDNIQISLPVMDVK
+497 GYDNIQISLPVIDVK
-512 LAKYADQFE
+512 LAKHQDQFE
-521 LAQLRQTAV
+521 LTQLRQTLV

-541 FADAKLEKQLNPQ
+541 FADLKLEKQLNSQ
-554 VQPLALA
+554 VNPLALT

-584 YNLNRQQSRVRF
+584 YNINRQQSRVRF

-602 FDYQGASSIHDLKQ
+602 FDYQNAKSIEDLKQ
-616 VPAFALIAAGPRT
+616 IPTLAMIAVGSKQI
-629 AESWHGKPAEMD
+629 ESWHGKAQVMD
-641 FFDFKGDVEEIL
+641 FFDLKGEVEEIL
-653 AAARLKVEYV
+653 AAGRVHVEYV
-663 RSERA
+663 RSDRE

-673 QSAEILLNG
+673 QSAEILVDG
-682 QSIGYLGRLHPSL
+682 KSVGYLGRLHPSL
-695 EAELDLSATWV
+695 ENALDLSTTWI

-711 QAILQTYVS
+711 SAVLQTYVS

-733 DIALLISDKIN
+733 DIALVISDKIN

-751 IEKTGGELLDSAWLF
+751 IEKTGGELLDSTWLF

-771 QGVEEGKRSLAFA
+771 QGVEQGKRSLAFA

-791 RTLEDAEIKSGMDN
+791 RTLEDAEIKSGMDH
-805 ILQVLENTYQ
+805 IIQVLEDTYQ

>member
-1 MRLRV
+1 
-6 LPFEKEGVRGG
+6 
-17 FRNSDLQV
+17 
-25 FNEMK
+25 MK
-30 ISENWLRAWVN
+30 ISENWLRTWVN
-41 PEIDSG
+41 PAIDSD

-53 TMLGLEVDDM
+53 TMLGFEVDEL
-63 APAAKPFSGVV
+63 APVAKPFTGVV

-122 IGAVL
+122 IGAIL

-161 LLELPADAPV
+161 LLELPDDAPV
-171 GVDIREY
+171 GVNIREY
-178 LELDDH
+178 LKLDDN

-195 DCFSIRGVAREIGV
+195 DCFSIRGIAREVAV
-209 INQLPVAAPEIKE
+209 INQLQMNEPEIKSVDATITDE
-222 VAAAIADH
+222 KKV
-230 KNVIVDTDGCPRY
+230 VINTDGAPRY
-243 LGRVIKNVNTKAPTP
+243 LGRVIKNVNVKAATP
-258 AWMERALAR
+258 EWMEQALAR
-267 SGIRQHSILV
+267 SGIRTHSILV
-277 DITNYVLIELGQ
+277 DVTNYVLMELGQ
-289 PLHAFDGGKVEG
+289 PMHAFDLAKIEG
-301 AVHVRQAAAGEKLV
+301 TVHVRQAQPQEKLQ
-315 LLNEQEVELQEDVM
+315 LLNDQEVELQDDVM
-329 VIADDAKALAIAGIM
+329 VIADDQKALAIAGIM
-344 GGLSS
+344 GGLAS
-349 SVTDETAE
+349 SVTDDTTD

-362 AFFAPLHIA
+362 AFFAPLAIA
-371 GRARRFGLHTDASQ
+371 GRARRFGLHTDSSQ
-385 RYERGVDFELPMA
+385 RYERGVDFELPLI
-398 AMHRASQLIAE
+398 AMNRASQLIQE

-415 GPITAV
+415 GPITVV
-421 EQAALLPKREAIAL
+421 EKSDLLPKREAIEL
-435 NQAQVDQLLGYAVEP
+435 KQAQVDQLLGYKVAAE
-450 AFISDALSRLGCA
+450 FITDALTRLGCE
-463 VTVKAEGEWT
+463 VTVQANGEWS

-491 EVARIH
+491 EVARID
-497 GYDNIQISLPVMDVK
+497 GYDNIQISLPSMDVQ
-512 LAKYADQFE
+512 LAKYQDRFE
-521 LAQLRQTAV
+521 IAQLRQTVV

-554 VQPLALA
+554 VSPLMLA

-602 FDYQGASSIHDLKQ
+602 FDYQNANSIQDLKQ
-616 VPAFALIAAGPRT
+616 IPTLALVAVGSREP
-629 AESWHGKPAEMD
+629 ESWHAKPQPMD
-641 FFDFKGDVEEIL
+641 FFDFKGEVEEIL
-653 AAARLKVEYV
+653 AAGRVKVEYV
-663 RSERA
+663 RSERP

-673 QSAEILLNG
+673 QSAEILVDG

-695 EAELDLSATWV
+695 ENELDLSTTWV

-711 QAILQTYVS
+711 AAVLQSYVS

-733 DIALLISDKIN
+733 DIALLISDNIN
-744 VSEIQQL
+744 VRDIQQL
-751 IEKTGGELLDSAWLF
+751 IEKTGGELLDSTWLF

-805 ILQVLENTYQ
+805 IIQVLENTYQ

>member
-1 MRLRV
+1 
-6 LPFEKEGVRGG
+6 
-17 FRNSDLQV
+17 
-25 FNEMK
+25 MK
-30 ISENWLRAWVN
+30 ISENWLRTWVN
-41 PEIDSG
+41 PAIDSE

-53 TMLGLEVDDM
+53 TMLGLEIDDLT
-63 APAAKPFSGVV
+63 PAAKPYTGVV
-74 VGEVLTVEQH
+74 VGEVLTVVQH

-161 LLELPADAPV
+161 LLELPDDAPV
-171 GVDIREY
+171 GTNIREY
-178 LELDDH
+178 LNLDDN

-195 DCFSIRGVAREIGV
+195 DCFSIRGIAREVGV
-209 INQLPVAAPEIKE
+209 INQLAVTAPEIQE
-222 VAAAIADH
+222 VAAT
-230 KNVIVDTDGCPRY
+230 IVDQKQVVVSTEGCPRY
-243 LGRVIKNVNTKAPTP
+243 LGRVIKNVNTKAATP
-258 AWMERALAR
+258 AWMEQALAR

-277 DITNYVLIELGQ
+277 DITNYVLMELGQ
-289 PLHAFDGGKVEG
+289 PLHAFDGGKVQG
-301 AVHVRQAAAGEKLV
+301 SVHVRQATANEKLV
-315 LLNEQEVELQEDVM
+315 LLNEQEVELSENVM
-329 VIADDAKALAIAGIM
+329 VIADDTKALAIAGIM

-349 SVTDETAE
+349 AVSDETTE

-362 AFFAPLHIA
+362 AFFAPLAIA
-371 GRARRFGLHTDASQ
+371 GRARSFGLHTDASQ
-385 RYERGVDFELPMA
+385 RYERGVDFELPML
-398 AMHRASQLIAE
+398 AMHRASQLIQQ

-415 GPITAV
+415 GPITVA
-421 EQAALLPKREAIAL
+421 EKAELLPKRDAIEL
-435 NQAQVDQLLGYAVEP
+435 NQAQVDQLLGYTVESD
-450 AFISDALSRLGCA
+450 FITDALQRLGCE
-463 VTVKAEGEWT
+463 VTVVAQGQWT

-497 GYDNIQISLPVMDVK
+497 GYDNIQISLPVIDVK
-512 LAKYADQFE
+512 LAKYQDQYE
-521 LAQLRQTAV
+521 LPQLRQTLV

-541 FADAKLEKQLNPQ
+541 FADLKLEKQLNSQ
-554 VQPLALA
+554 VNPLALA

-602 FDYQGASSIHDLKQ
+602 FDYQNAQGIEDLQQIPTLAMIATGAKQ
-616 VPAFALIAAGPRT
+616 
-629 AESWHGKPAEMD
+629 AESWHAKPQAMD
-641 FFDFKGDVEEIL
+641 FFDFKGDVEAVL
-653 AAARLKVEYV
+653 SAARLNVEYV
-663 RSERA
+663 RSERE

-673 QSAEILLNG
+673 QSAEILVDG
-682 QSIGYLGRLHPSL
+682 KSIGYLGRLHPSL
-695 EAELDLSATWV
+695 ENELDLAITWV
-706 AELDQ
+706 AEFDQ
-711 QAILQTYVS
+711 LAVLQTYVS

-733 DIALLISDKIN
+733 DIALVINDKIN

-751 IEKTGGELLDSAWLF
+751 IQQTGGELLDATWLF

-771 QGVEEGKRSLAFA
+771 QGVEQGKRSLAFA
-784 LLWQHPS
+784 LLWQHPT

-805 ILQVLENTYQ
+805 IIQVLENTYQ

>member
-1 MRLRV
+1 
-6 LPFEKEGVRGG
+6 
-17 FRNSDLQV
+17 
-25 FNEMK
+25 MK
-30 ISENWLRAWVN
+30 ISENWLRTWVN
-41 PEIDSG
+41 PAIDSE

-53 TMLGLEVDDM
+53 TMLGLEVDEL
-63 APAAKPFSGVV
+63 APVAKPFTGVV

-171 GVDIREY
+171 GVNIREY
-178 LELDDH
+178 LKLDDN

-195 DCFSIRGVAREIGV
+195 DCFSIRGIAREIAV
-209 INQLPVAAPEIKE
+209 INQLQTNEPEIKSVDATITDE
-222 VAAAIADH
+222 KKV
-230 KNVIVDTDGCPRY
+230 VISTDGAPRY
-243 LGRVIKNVNTKAPTP
+243 LGRVVKNVNVKAATP
-258 AWMERALAR
+258 EWMEQALAR
-267 SGIRQHSILV
+267 SGIRTHSILV
-277 DITNYVLIELGQ
+277 DVTNYVLMELGQ
-289 PLHAFDGGKVEG
+289 PMHAFDLAKIEG
-301 AVHVRQAAAGEKLV
+301 TVQVRQAKPQEKLQ
-315 LLNEQEVELQEDVM
+315 LLNDQEVELQEDIM
-329 VIADDAKALAIAGIM
+329 VIADDQKALAIAGIM
-344 GGLSS
+344 GGLAS
-349 SVTDETAE
+349 SVTDDTTD

-362 AFFAPLHIA
+362 AFFAPLAIA
-371 GRARRFGLHTDASQ
+371 GRARRFGLHTDSSQ
-385 RYERGVDFELPMA
+385 RYERGVDFELPLI
-398 AMHRASQLIAE
+398 AMNRASQLIQE

-415 GPITAV
+415 GPITVA
-421 EQAALLPKREAIAL
+421 EKTDLLPKREAIEL
-435 NQAQVDQLLGYAVEP
+435 KQAQVDQLLGYQVAGE
-450 AFISDALSRLGCA
+450 FIADALTRLGCK
-463 VTVKAEGEWT
+463 VTVKAEGEWS

-491 EVARIH
+491 EVARID
-497 GYDNIQISLPVMDVK
+497 GYDNIQISLPTMDVK
-512 LAKYADQFE
+512 LAKYQDRFE
-521 LAQLRQTAV
+521 ITELRQTIV
-530 TLGYQEAISFS
+530 SLGYQEAISFS

-554 VQPLALA
+554 VNPLMLA
-561 NPISSDLAV
+561 NPISSDLAA

-584 YNLNRQQSRVRF
+584 YNINRQQSRVRF

-602 FDYQGASSIHDLKQ
+602 FDYQNAKSIEDLKQ
-616 VPAFALIAAGPRT
+616 IPTLALVAVGSQQP
-629 AESWHGKPAEMD
+629 ESWHVKPQPMD
-641 FFDFKGDVEEIL
+641 FFDFKGEIEEIL
-653 AAARLKVEYV
+653 AAGRVKVEYV

-673 QSAEILLNG
+673 QSAEILVDG

-695 EAELDLSATWV
+695 ENELDLSTTWV

-711 QAILQTYVS
+711 TAVLQSYVS
-720 NFTELSRFPSVRR
+720 NFTELSRFPSIRR
-733 DIALLISDKIN
+733 DIALLISDNIN
-744 VSEIQQL
+744 VRDIQQL
-751 IEKTGGELLDSAWLF
+751 IEKTGGELLDSTWLF

-805 ILQVLENTYQ
+805 IIHVLENTYQ

>member
-1 MRLRV
+1 
-6 LPFEKEGVRGG
+6 
-17 FRNSDLQV
+17 
-25 FNEMK
+25 MK
-30 ISENWLRAWVN
+30 ISENWLRTWVN
-41 PEIDSG
+41 PAIDSD

-53 TMLGLEVDDM
+53 TMLGLEVDELV
-63 APAAKPFSGVV
+63 PAAKHFTGVV
-74 VGEVLTVEQH
+74 VGEVLTVIQH

-111 VRAGMKAPVAT
+111 VRVGMKAPVAT

-161 LLELPADAPV
+161 LLELPDDAPV
-171 GVDIREY
+171 GVNIREY
-178 LELDDH
+178 LNLDDH

-209 INQLPVAAPEIKE
+209 INQLPVTAPEITE
-222 VAAAIADH
+222 VAATIADQKQVH
-230 KNVIVDTDGCPRY
+230 VSTDGCPRY
-243 LGRVIKNVNTKAPTP
+243 LGRVIKNVNTKAATP
-258 AWMERALAR
+258 EWMEQALAR
-267 SGIRQHSILV
+267 SGVRQHSILV
-277 DITNYVLIELGQ
+277 DITNYVLMELGQ
-289 PLHAFDGGKVEG
+289 PLHAFDGGQVQG
-301 AVHVRQAAAGEKLV
+301 SVHVRQATANEKLV
-315 LLNEQEVELQEDVM
+315 LLNEQEIELTEDVM

-349 SVTDETAE
+349 SVTDATTE

-371 GRARRFGLHTDASQ
+371 GRARRYGLHTDASQ
-385 RYERGVDFELPMA
+385 RYERGVDFELPMI
-398 AMHRASQLIAE
+398 AMHRASQLIQS

-415 GPITAV
+415 GPITVA
-421 EQAALLPKREAIAL
+421 ERTALLPKREAIEL
-435 NQAQVDQLLGYAVEP
+435 SQAQVDQLLGYSVES
-450 AFISDALSRLGCA
+450 AFITDALQRLGCV

-473 VVPPSHRYDMAIY
+473 VAPPSHRYDMAIY

-497 GYDNIQISLPVMDVK
+497 GYDNIQISLPVIDVK
-512 LAKYADQFE
+512 LAKHQDQFE
-521 LAQLRQTAV
+521 LPQLRQTLV

-541 FADAKLEKQLNPQ
+541 FADLKLEKQLNSQ
-554 VQPLALA
+554 VNPLALA

-584 YNLNRQQSRVRF
+584 YNINRQQSRVRF

-602 FDYQGASSIHDLKQ
+602 FDYQNAQTIDDLNQ
-616 VPAFALIAAGPRT
+616 IPTLAMIAVGSKH
-629 AESWHGKPAEMD
+629 AESWHGKAQAMD
-641 FFDFKGDVEEIL
+641 FFDFKGEVEEVL
-653 AAARLKVEYV
+653 AAGRVQVEYV
-663 RSERA
+663 RSERE

-673 QSAEILLNG
+673 QSAEILIDG
-682 QSIGYLGRLHPSL
+682 KSVGYLGRLHPSL
-695 EAELDLSATWV
+695 ENALDLSTTWV

-711 QAILQTYVS
+711 SAVLQTYVS

-733 DIALLISDKIN
+733 DIALVISDKIN

-751 IEKTGGELLDSAWLF
+751 IEKTGGELLDSTWLF

-771 QGVEEGKRSLAFA
+771 QGVEQGKRSLAFA

-791 RTLEDAEIKSGMDN
+791 RTLEDAEIKSGMDH
-805 ILQVLENTYQ
+805 IIQVLESTYQ

>member
-1 MRLRV
+1 
-6 LPFEKEGVRGG
+6 
-17 FRNSDLQV
+17 
-25 FNEMK
+25 MK
-30 ISENWLRAWVN
+30 ISENWLRTWVN
-41 PEIDSG
+41 PAIDSE

-53 TMLGLEVDDM
+53 TMLGLEVDEL
-63 APAAKPFSGVV
+63 ARVAKPFTGVV

-122 IGAVL
+122 VGAVL

-171 GVDIREY
+171 GVNIREY
-178 LELDDH
+178 LKLDDN

-195 DCFSIRGVAREIGV
+195 DCFSIRGIAREIAV
-209 INQLPVAAPEIKE
+209 INQLQMNEPDIKSVE
-222 VAAAIADH
+222 ATIADE
-230 KNVIVDTDGCPRY
+230 KKVVISTEGAPRY
-243 LGRVIKNVNTKAPTP
+243 LGRVIKNVNVKAATP
-258 AWMERALAR
+258 EWMEQALAR
-267 SGIRQHSILV
+267 SGIRTHSILV
-277 DITNYVLIELGQ
+277 DVTNYVLMELGQ
-289 PLHAFDGGKVEG
+289 PMHAFDLAKIEG
-301 AVHVRQAAAGEKLV
+301 TVHVRQAQPQEKLQ
-315 LLNEQEVELQEDVM
+315 LLNDQEVELQEDIM
-329 VIADDAKALAIAGIM
+329 VIADDQKALAIAGIM
-344 GGLSS
+344 GGLAS
-349 SVTDETAE
+349 SVTDDTTD

-362 AFFAPLHIA
+362 AFFAPLAIA
-371 GRARRFGLHTDASQ
+371 GRARRFGLHTDSSQ
-385 RYERGVDFELPMA
+385 RYERGVDFELPLI
-398 AMHRASQLIAE
+398 AMNRASQLIQE

-415 GPITAV
+415 GPITVA
-421 EQAALLPKREAIAL
+421 EKTEILPKREAIEL
-435 NQAQVDQLLGYAVEP
+435 KQAQVDQLLGYQLTAD
-450 AFISDALSRLGCA
+450 FIADALTRLGCE
-463 VTVKAEGEWT
+463 VTVKAEGEWS

-491 EVARIH
+491 EVARID
-497 GYDNIQISLPVMDVK
+497 GYDNIQISLPSMDVQ
-512 LAKYADQFE
+512 LAKYQDQFE
-521 LAQLRQTAV
+521 IAELRQTIV

-554 VQPLALA
+554 VNPLMLA
-561 NPISSDLAV
+561 NPISSDLAA

-602 FDYQGASSIHDLKQ
+602 FDYQDAKSIQDLKQ
-616 VPAFALIAAGPRT
+616 IPTLALVAVGSQQP
-629 AESWHGKPAEMD
+629 ESWHVKPQPMD
-641 FFDFKGDVEEIL
+641 FFDFKGEIEEIL
-653 AAARLKVEYV
+653 AAGRVKVEYV

-673 QSAEILLNG
+673 QSAEILVDG

-695 EAELDLSATWV
+695 ENELDLGTTWV

-711 QAILQTYVS
+711 TAVLQSYVS
-720 NFTELSRFPSVRR
+720 NFTELSRFPSIRR
-733 DIALLISDKIN
+733 DIALLISDNIN
-744 VSEIQQL
+744 VRDIQQL
-751 IEKTGGELLDSAWLF
+751 IEKTGGELLDSTWLF

-805 ILQVLENTYQ
+805 IIQVLENTYQ

>member
-1 MRLRV
+1 
-6 LPFEKEGVRGG
+6 
-17 FRNSDLQV
+17 
-25 FNEMK
+25 MK
-30 ISENWLRAWVN
+30 ISENWLRTWVN
-41 PEIDSG
+41 PAINSD

-53 TMLGLEVDDM
+53 TMLGLEVDEL
-63 APAAKPFSGVV
+63 APVAKPFTGVV

-122 IGAVL
+122 IGAIL

-161 LLELPADAPV
+161 LLELPDDAPV
-171 GVDIREY
+171 GVNIREY
-178 LELDDH
+178 LKLDDN

-195 DCFSIRGVAREIGV
+195 DCFSIRGIAREVAV
-209 INQLPVAAPEIKE
+209 INQLQMNEPEIKSVDATITDE
-222 VAAAIADH
+222 KKV
-230 KNVIVDTDGCPRY
+230 VISTDGAPRY
-243 LGRVIKNVNTKAPTP
+243 LGRVIKNVNVKAATP
-258 AWMERALAR
+258 EWMEQALAR
-267 SGIRQHSILV
+267 SGIRTHSILV
-277 DITNYVLIELGQ
+277 DVTNYVLMELGQ
-289 PLHAFDGGKVEG
+289 PMHAFDLAKIEG
-301 AVHVRQAAAGEKLV
+301 TVHVRQAKPQEKLQ
-315 LLNEQEVELQEDVM
+315 LLNDQEVELQEDVM
-329 VIADDAKALAIAGIM
+329 VIADDQKALAIAGIM
-344 GGLSS
+344 GGLAS
-349 SVTDETAE
+349 SVTNDTTD

-362 AFFAPLHIA
+362 AFFAPLAIA
-371 GRARRFGLHTDASQ
+371 GRARRFGLHTDSSQ
-385 RYERGVDFELPMA
+385 RYERGVDFELPLI
-398 AMHRASQLIAE
+398 AMNRASQLIQE

-415 GPITAV
+415 GPITVA
-421 EQAALLPKREAIAL
+421 EKSDLLPKREAIEL
-435 NQAQVDQLLGYAVEP
+435 KQAQVDQLLGYKVAAE
-450 AFISDALSRLGCA
+450 FITDALTRLGCE
-463 VTVKAEGEWT
+463 VTIQADGEWS

-491 EVARIH
+491 EVARID
-497 GYDNIQISLPVMDVK
+497 GYDNIQISLPSMDVQ
-512 LAKYADQFE
+512 LAKYQDRFE
-521 LAQLRQTAV
+521 IAQLRQTVV

-554 VQPLALA
+554 VSPLMLA
-561 NPISSDLAV
+561 NPISSDLAA

-602 FDYQGASSIHDLKQ
+602 FDYQKANSIQDLKQ
-616 VPAFALIAAGPRT
+616 IPTLALVAVGSREP
-629 AESWHGKPAEMD
+629 ESWHAKPQPMD
-641 FFDFKGDVEEIL
+641 FFDFKGEVEEIL
-653 AAARLKVEYV
+653 AAGRVKVEYV
-663 RSERA
+663 RSERP

-673 QSAEILLNG
+673 QSAEILVDG

-695 EAELDLSATWV
+695 ENELDLSTTWV

-711 QAILQTYVS
+711 AAVLQSYVS

-733 DIALLISDKIN
+733 DIALLISDNIN
-744 VSEIQQL
+744 VRDIQQL
-751 IEKTGGELLDSAWLF
+751 IEKTGGELLDSTWLF

-805 ILQVLENTYQ
+805 IIQVLENTYQ

>member
-1 MRLRV
+1 
-6 LPFEKEGVRGG
+6 
-17 FRNSDLQV
+17 
-25 FNEMK
+25 MK
-30 ISENWLRAWVN
+30 ISENWLRTWVN
-41 PEIDSG
+41 PAIDSEK
-47 TLSDQL
+47 LSDQL
-53 TMLGLEVDDM
+53 TMLGLEVDDLS
-63 APAAKPFSGVV
+63 PAAKPFIGVV

-171 GVDIREY
+171 GVNIREY
-178 LELDDH
+178 LDLDDN

-195 DCFSIRGVAREIGV
+195 DCFSIRGIAREIGV
-209 INQLPVAAPEIKE
+209 INQLPVTAPEIKE
-222 VAAAIADH
+222 VAASIADE
-230 KNVIVDTDGCPRY
+230 KKVVVSTEGCPRY
-243 LGRVIKNVNTKAPTP
+243 LGRVIKNVNTKAATP
-258 AWMERALAR
+258 EWMERALAR

-277 DITNYVLIELGQ
+277 DITNYVLMELGQ
-289 PLHAFDGGKVEG
+289 PLHAFDGAKVQG
-301 AVHVRQAAAGEKLV
+301 AVQVRQANAGEKLI
-315 LLNEQEVELQEDVM
+315 LLNEQEVELQDDVM
-329 VIADDAKALAIAGIM
+329 VIADDEKALAIAGIM

-349 SVTDETAE
+349 SVTDETTE

-385 RYERGVDFELPMA
+385 RYERGVDFELPLIA
-398 AMHRASQLIAE
+398 IHRASQLISE

-415 GPITAV
+415 GPITVAENAAV
-421 EQAALLPKREAIAL
+421 LPTRDVIEL
-435 NQAQVDQLLGYAVEP
+435 EQAQVDQLLGYNVNSD
-450 AFISDALSRLGCA
+450 FITGALTRLGCE
-463 VTVKAEGEWT
+463 VTVKAQGQWS

-497 GYDNIQISLPVMDVK
+497 GYDNIQISLPVIDTK
-512 LAKYADQFE
+512 LAKYQDQFE
-521 LAQLRQTAV
+521 VAQLRQTLV

-541 FADAKLEKQLNPQ
+541 FADLKLEKQLNAA
-554 VQPLALA
+554 VNPLALA

-584 YNLNRQQSRVRF
+584 YNINRQQSRVRF

-602 FDYQGASSIHDLKQ
+602 FDYQNAASIHDLKQ
-616 VPAFALIAAGPRT
+616 IPTLAMIAVGAKT
-629 AESWHGKPAEMD
+629 AESWHGKPQAMD
-641 FFDFKGDVEEIL
+641 FFDLKGEVEELL
-653 AAARLKVEYV
+653 AAGRVQVEYV
-663 RSERA
+663 RSERS

-673 QSAEILLNG
+673 QSAEILVNG

-695 EAELDLSATWV
+695 ENELDLGTTWV

-711 QAILQTYVS
+711 QAVLQTYVS

-751 IEKTGGELLDSAWLF
+751 IEKTGGELLHSTWLF

-771 QGVEEGKRSLAFA
+771 QGVEAGKRSLAFA
-784 LLWQHPS
+784 LLWQHPT

>member
-1 MRLRV
+1 
-6 LPFEKEGVRGG
+6 
-17 FRNSDLQV
+17 
-25 FNEMK
+25 MK
-30 ISENWLRAWVN
+30 ISENWLRTWVN
-41 PEIDSG
+41 PAIDSD

-53 TMLGLEVDDM
+53 TMLGLEVDEL
-63 APAAKPFSGVV
+63 APVAKPFTGVV

-122 IGAVL
+122 IGAIL

-161 LLELPADAPV
+161 LLELPDDAPV
-171 GVDIREY
+171 GVNIREY
-178 LELDDH
+178 LKLDDN

-195 DCFSIRGVAREIGV
+195 DCFSIRGIAREVAV
-209 INQLPVAAPEIKE
+209 INQLQMNEPEIKSVDATITDE
-222 VAAAIADH
+222 KKV
-230 KNVIVDTDGCPRY
+230 VINTDGAPRY
-243 LGRVIKNVNTKAPTP
+243 LGRVIKNVNVKASTP
-258 AWMERALAR
+258 EWMEQALAR
-267 SGIRQHSILV
+267 SGIRTHSILV
-277 DITNYVLIELGQ
+277 DVTNYVLMELGQ
-289 PLHAFDGGKVEG
+289 PMHAFDLAKIEG
-301 AVHVRQAAAGEKLV
+301 TVHVRQAQPQEKLQ
-315 LLNEQEVELQEDVM
+315 LLNDQEVELQDDVM
-329 VIADDAKALAIAGIM
+329 VIADDQKALAIAGIM
-344 GGLSS
+344 GGLAS
-349 SVTDETAE
+349 SVTDDTTD

-362 AFFAPLHIA
+362 AFFAPLAIA
-371 GRARRFGLHTDASQ
+371 GRARRFGLHTDSSQ
-385 RYERGVDFELPMA
+385 RYERGVDFELPLI
-398 AMHRASQLIAE
+398 AMNRASQLIQE

-415 GPITAV
+415 GPITVA
-421 EQAALLPKREAIAL
+421 EKSDLLPKREAIEL
-435 NQAQVDQLLGYAVEP
+435 KQAQVDQLLGYKVAAE
-450 AFISDALSRLGCA
+450 FITDALTRLGCE
-463 VTVKAEGEWT
+463 VTIQADGEWS

-491 EVARIH
+491 EVARID
-497 GYDNIQISLPVMDVK
+497 GYDNIQISLPSMDVQ
-512 LAKYADQFE
+512 LAKYQDRFE
-521 LAQLRQTAV
+521 IAQLRQTVV

-554 VQPLALA
+554 VSPLMLA
-561 NPISSDLAV
+561 NPISSDLAA

-602 FDYQGASSIHDLKQ
+602 FDYQKANSIQDLKQ
-616 VPAFALIAAGPRT
+616 IPTLALVAVGSREP
-629 AESWHGKPAEMD
+629 ESWHAKPQPMD
-641 FFDFKGDVEEIL
+641 FFDFKGEVEEIL
-653 AAARLKVEYV
+653 AAGRVKVEYV
-663 RSERA
+663 RSERP

-673 QSAEILLNG
+673 QSAEILVDG

-695 EAELDLSATWV
+695 ENELDLSTTWV

-711 QAILQTYVS
+711 AAVLQSYVS

-733 DIALLISDKIN
+733 DIALLISDNIN
-744 VSEIQQL
+744 VRDIQQL
-751 IEKTGGELLDSAWLF
+751 IEKTGGELLDSTWLF

-805 ILQVLENTYQ
+805 IIQVLENTYQ

>member
-1 MRLRV
+1 
-6 LPFEKEGVRGG
+6 
-17 FRNSDLQV
+17 
-25 FNEMK
+25 MK
-30 ISENWLRAWVN
+30 ISENWLRTWVN
-41 PEIDSG
+41 PAIDSD

-53 TMLGLEVDDM
+53 TMLGLEVDEL
-63 APAAKPFSGVV
+63 APVAKPFTGVV

-161 LLELPADAPV
+161 LLELPDDAPV
-171 GVDIREY
+171 GVNIREY
-178 LELDDH
+178 LKLDDN

-195 DCFSIRGVAREIGV
+195 DCFSIRGIAREVAV
-209 INQLPVAAPEIKE
+209 INQLQMNEPEIKSVDATITDE
-222 VAAAIADH
+222 KKV
-230 KNVIVDTDGCPRY
+230 VISTDDAPRY
-243 LGRVIKNVNTKAPTP
+243 LGRVIKNVNVKAATP
-258 AWMERALAR
+258 EWMEQALAR
-267 SGIRQHSILV
+267 SGIRTHSILV
-277 DITNYVLIELGQ
+277 DVTNYVLMELGQ
-289 PLHAFDGGKVEG
+289 PMHAFDLAKIEG
-301 AVHVRQAAAGEKLV
+301 TVHVRQAQPQEKLQ
-315 LLNEQEVELQEDVM
+315 LLNDQEVELQDDVM
-329 VIADDAKALAIAGIM
+329 VIADDQKALAIAGIM
-344 GGLSS
+344 GGIAS
-349 SVTDETAE
+349 SVTDDTTD

-362 AFFAPLHIA
+362 AFFAPLAIA
-371 GRARRFGLHTDASQ
+371 GRARRFGLHTDSSQ
-385 RYERGVDFELPMA
+385 RYERGVDFELPLI
-398 AMHRASQLIAE
+398 AMNRASQLIQE

-415 GPITAV
+415 GPITVA
-421 EQAALLPKREAIAL
+421 EKSDLLPKREAIEL
-435 NQAQVDQLLGYAVEP
+435 KQAQVDQLLGYKVAAE
-450 AFISDALSRLGCA
+450 FITDALTRLGCE
-463 VTVKAEGEWT
+463 VTVQANGEWS

-491 EVARIH
+491 EVARID
-497 GYDNIQISLPVMDVK
+497 GYDNIQISLPSMDVQ
-512 LAKYADQFE
+512 LAKYQDRFE
-521 LAQLRQTAV
+521 IAQLRQTVV

-554 VQPLALA
+554 VSPLMLA
-561 NPISSDLAV
+561 NPISSDLAA

-602 FDYQGASSIHDLKQ
+602 FDYQNANSIQDLKQ
-616 VPAFALIAAGPRT
+616 IPTLALVAVGSREP
-629 AESWHGKPAEMD
+629 ESWHAKPQPMD
-641 FFDFKGDVEEIL
+641 FFDFKGEVEEIL
-653 AAARLKVEYV
+653 AAGRVKVEYV
-663 RSERA
+663 RSERP

-673 QSAEILLNG
+673 QSAEILVDG

-695 EAELDLSATWV
+695 ENELDLSTTWV

-711 QAILQTYVS
+711 AAVLQSYVS

-733 DIALLISDKIN
+733 DIALLISDNIN
-744 VSEIQQL
+744 VRDIQQL
-751 IEKTGGELLDSAWLF
+751 IEKTGGELLDSTWLF

-805 ILQVLENTYQ
+805 IIQVLENTYQ

>member
-1 MRLRV
+1 
-6 LPFEKEGVRGG
+6 
-17 FRNSDLQV
+17 
-25 FNEMK
+25 MK
-30 ISENWLRAWVN
+30 ISENWLRTWVN
-41 PEIDSG
+41 PAIDSD

-53 TMLGLEVDDM
+53 TMLGLEVDELV
-63 APAAKPFSGVV
+63 PAAKPFTGVV
-74 VGEVLTVEQH
+74 IGEVLTVVQH

-111 VRAGMKAPVAT
+111 VRAGMKVPVAT

-171 GVDIREY
+171 GTNIREY
-178 LELDDH
+178 LNLDDH

-209 INQLPVAAPEIKE
+209 INQLPVTAPEIQE
-222 VAAAIADH
+222 VLTTIADQ
-230 KNVIVDTDGCPRY
+230 KQVVVTTDGCPRY
-243 LGRVIKNVNTKAPTP
+243 LGRVIKNVNTKAATP
-258 AWMERALAR
+258 AWMEQALAR

-277 DITNYVLIELGQ
+277 DITNYVLMELGQ
-289 PLHAFDGGKVEG
+289 PLHAFDGGQVQG
-301 AVHVRQAAAGEKLV
+301 SVHVRQASANEKLV
-315 LLNEQEVELQEDVM
+315 LLNEQEIELTEDVM
-329 VIADDAKALAIAGIM
+329 VIADDVKALAIAGIM

-349 SVTDETAE
+349 SVTDETTE

-371 GRARRFGLHTDASQ
+371 GRARRYGLHTDASQ
-385 RYERGVDFELPMA
+385 RYERGVDFELPMI
-398 AMHRASQLIAE
+398 AMQRASQLIQT
-409 LAGGEF
+409 LAGGDF
-415 GPITAV
+415 GPITV
-421 EQAALLPKREAIAL
+421 SEKTELLPKREAIEL
-435 NQAQVDQLLGYAVEP
+435 NQAQVDQLLGYQVP
-450 AFISDALSRLGCA
+450 TAFITDALQRLGCD
-463 VTVKAEGEWT
+463 VTVTAEGEWT

-497 GYDNIQISLPVMDVK
+497 GYDNIQISLPVIDVK
-512 LAKYADQFE
+512 LAKHQDQFE
-521 LAQLRQTAV
+521 LTQLRQTLV

-541 FADAKLEKQLNPQ
+541 FADLKLEKQLNSQ
-554 VQPLALA
+554 VNPLALA

-584 YNLNRQQSRVRF
+584 YNINRQQSRVRF

-602 FDYQGASSIHDLKQ
+602 FDYQNAKSIEDLKQ
-616 VPAFALIAAGPRT
+616 IPTLAMIAVGSKQI
-629 AESWHGKPAEMD
+629 ESWHGKAQVMD
-641 FFDFKGDVEEIL
+641 FFDLKGEVEEIL
-653 AAARLKVEYV
+653 AAGRVQVEYV
-663 RSERA
+663 RSDRE

-673 QSAEILLNG
+673 QSAEILVDG
-682 QSIGYLGRLHPSL
+682 KSVGYLGRLHPSL
-695 EAELDLSATWV
+695 ENALDLSTTWI

-711 QAILQTYVS
+711 SAVLQTYVS

-733 DIALLISDKIN
+733 DIALVISDKIN

-751 IEKTGGELLDSAWLF
+751 IEKTGGELLDSTWLF

-771 QGVEEGKRSLAFA
+771 QGVEQGKRSLAFA

-791 RTLEDAEIKSGMDN
+791 RTLEDAEIKSGMDH
-805 ILQVLENTYQ
+805 IIQVLEDTYQ

>member
-1 MRLRV
+1 
-6 LPFEKEGVRGG
+6 
-17 FRNSDLQV
+17 
-25 FNEMK
+25 MK
-30 ISENWLRAWVN
+30 ISENWLRTWVN
-41 PEIDSG
+41 PAIDSD

-53 TMLGLEVDDM
+53 TMLGLEVDEL
-63 APAAKPFSGVV
+63 APVAKPFTGVV

-122 IGAVL
+122 IGAIL

-161 LLELPADAPV
+161 LLELPDDALV
-171 GVDIREY
+171 GVNIREY
-178 LELDDH
+178 LKLDDN

-195 DCFSIRGVAREIGV
+195 DCFSIRGIAREVAV
-209 INQLPVAAPEIKE
+209 INQLQMNEPEIKSVDATITDE
-222 VAAAIADH
+222 KKV
-230 KNVIVDTDGCPRY
+230 VINTDGAPRY
-243 LGRVIKNVNTKAPTP
+243 LGRVIKNVNVKAATP
-258 AWMERALAR
+258 EWMEQALAR
-267 SGIRQHSILV
+267 SGIRTHSILV
-277 DITNYVLIELGQ
+277 DVTNYVLMELGQ
-289 PLHAFDGGKVEG
+289 PMHAFDLAKIEG
-301 AVHVRQAAAGEKLV
+301 TVHVRQAQPQEKLQ
-315 LLNEQEVELQEDVM
+315 LLNDQEVELQDDVM
-329 VIADDAKALAIAGIM
+329 VIADDQKALAIAGIM
-344 GGLSS
+344 GGLAS
-349 SVTDETAE
+349 SVTDDTTD

-362 AFFAPLHIA
+362 AFFAPLAIA
-371 GRARRFGLHTDASQ
+371 GRARRFGLHTDSSQ
-385 RYERGVDFELPMA
+385 RYERGVDFELPLI
-398 AMHRASQLIAE
+398 AMNRASQLIQE

-415 GPITAV
+415 GPITVV
-421 EQAALLPKREAIAL
+421 EKSDLLPKREAIEL
-435 NQAQVDQLLGYAVEP
+435 KQAQVDQLLGYKVAAE
-450 AFISDALSRLGCA
+450 FITDALTRLGCE
-463 VTVKAEGEWT
+463 VTVQANGEWS

-491 EVARIH
+491 EVARID
-497 GYDNIQISLPVMDVK
+497 GYDNIQISLPSMDVQ
-512 LAKYADQFE
+512 LAKYQDRFE
-521 LAQLRQTAV
+521 IAQLRQTVV

-554 VQPLALA
+554 VSPLMLA

-602 FDYQGASSIHDLKQ
+602 FDYQNANSIQDLKQ
-616 VPAFALIAAGPRT
+616 IPTLALVAVGSREP
-629 AESWHGKPAEMD
+629 ESWHAKPQPMD
-641 FFDFKGDVEEIL
+641 FFDFKGEVEEIL
-653 AAARLKVEYV
+653 AAGRVKVEYV
-663 RSERA
+663 RSERP

-673 QSAEILLNG
+673 QSAEILVDG

-695 EAELDLSATWV
+695 ENELDLSTTWV

-711 QAILQTYVS
+711 AAVLQSYVS

-733 DIALLISDKIN
+733 DIALLISDNIN
-744 VSEIQQL
+744 VRDIQQL
-751 IEKTGGELLDSAWLF
+751 IEKTGGELLDSTWLF

-805 ILQVLENTYQ
+805 IIQVLENTYQ

>member
-1 MRLRV
+1 
-6 LPFEKEGVRGG
+6 
-17 FRNSDLQV
+17 
-25 FNEMK
+25 MK
-30 ISENWLRAWVN
+30 ISENWLRTWVN
-41 PEIDSG
+41 PAIDSD

-53 TMLGLEVDDM
+53 TMLGLEVDEL
-63 APAAKPFSGVV
+63 APVAKPFTGVV

-122 IGAVL
+122 IGAIL

-161 LLELPADAPV
+161 LLELPDDAPV
-171 GVDIREY
+171 GVNIREY
-178 LELDDH
+178 LKLDDN

-195 DCFSIRGVAREIGV
+195 DCFSIRGIAREVAV
-209 INQLPVAAPEIKE
+209 INQLQMNEPEIKSVDATITDE
-222 VAAAIADH
+222 KKV
-230 KNVIVDTDGCPRY
+230 VINTDGAPRY
-243 LGRVIKNVNTKAPTP
+243 LGRVIKNVNVKAATP
-258 AWMERALAR
+258 EWMEQALAR
-267 SGIRQHSILV
+267 SGIRTHSILV
-277 DITNYVLIELGQ
+277 DVTNYVLMELGQ
-289 PLHAFDGGKVEG
+289 PMHAFDLAKIEG
-301 AVHVRQAAAGEKLV
+301 TVHVRQAKSQEKLQ
-315 LLNEQEVELQEDVM
+315 LLNDQEVELQEDVM
-329 VIADDAKALAIAGIM
+329 VIADDQKVLAIAGIM
-344 GGLSS
+344 GGLAS
-349 SVTDETAE
+349 SVTDDTTD

-362 AFFAPLHIA
+362 AFFAPLAIA
-371 GRARRFGLHTDASQ
+371 GRARRFGLHTDSSQ
-385 RYERGVDFELPMA
+385 RYERGVDFELPLI
-398 AMHRASQLIAE
+398 AMNRASQLIQE

-415 GPITAV
+415 GPITVA
-421 EQAALLPKREAIAL
+421 EKSDLLPKREAIEL
-435 NQAQVDQLLGYAVEP
+435 KQAQVDQLLGYKVAAE
-450 AFISDALSRLGCA
+450 FITDALTRLGCE
-463 VTVKAEGEWT
+463 VTVQANGEWS

-491 EVARIH
+491 EVARID
-497 GYDNIQISLPVMDVK
+497 GYDNIQISLPSMDVQ
-512 LAKYADQFE
+512 LAKYQDRFE
-521 LAQLRQTAV
+521 IAQLRQTVV

-554 VQPLALA
+554 VSPLMLA
-561 NPISSDLAV
+561 NPISSDLAA

-602 FDYQGASSIHDLKQ
+602 FDYQNANSIQDLKQ
-616 VPAFALIAAGPRT
+616 IPTLALVAVGSREP
-629 AESWHGKPAEMD
+629 ESWHAKPQPMD
-641 FFDFKGDVEEIL
+641 FFDFKGEVEEIL
-653 AAARLKVEYV
+653 AAGRVKVEYV
-663 RSERA
+663 RSERP

-673 QSAEILLNG
+673 QSAEILVDG

-695 EAELDLSATWV
+695 ENELDLSTTWV

-711 QAILQTYVS
+711 AAVLQSYVS

-733 DIALLISDKIN
+733 DIALLISDNIN
-744 VSEIQQL
+744 VRDIQQL
-751 IEKTGGELLDSAWLF
+751 IEKTGGELLDSTWLF

-805 ILQVLENTYQ
+805 IIQVLENTYQ

>member
-1 MRLRV
+1 
-6 LPFEKEGVRGG
+6 
-17 FRNSDLQV
+17 
-25 FNEMK
+25 MK
-30 ISENWLRAWVN
+30 ISENWLRTWVN
-41 PEIDSG
+41 PAIDSD

-53 TMLGLEVDDM
+53 TMLGLEVDEL
-63 APAAKPFSGVV
+63 APVAKPFTGVV

-122 IGAVL
+122 IGAIL

-161 LLELPADAPV
+161 LLELPDDAPV
-171 GVDIREY
+171 GVNIREY
-178 LELDDH
+178 LKLDDN

-195 DCFSIRGVAREIGV
+195 DCFSIRGIAREVAV
-209 INQLPVAAPEIKE
+209 INQLQMNEPEIKSVDATITDE
-222 VAAAIADH
+222 KKV
-230 KNVIVDTDGCPRY
+230 VINTDGAPRY
-243 LGRVIKNVNTKAPTP
+243 LGRVIKNVNVKASTP
-258 AWMERALAR
+258 EWMEQALAR
-267 SGIRQHSILV
+267 SGIRTHSILV
-277 DITNYVLIELGQ
+277 DVTNYVLMELGQ
-289 PLHAFDGGKVEG
+289 PMHAFDLAKIEG
-301 AVHVRQAAAGEKLV
+301 TVHVRQAQPQEKLQ
-315 LLNEQEVELQEDVM
+315 LLNDQEVELQDDVM
-329 VIADDAKALAIAGIM
+329 VIADDQKALAIAGIM
-344 GGLSS
+344 GGLAS
-349 SVTDETAE
+349 SVTDDTTD

-362 AFFAPLHIA
+362 AFFAPLAIA
-371 GRARRFGLHTDASQ
+371 GRARRFGLHTDSSQ
-385 RYERGVDFELPMA
+385 RYERGVDFELPLI
-398 AMHRASQLIAE
+398 AMNRASQLIQE

-415 GPITAV
+415 GPITVA
-421 EQAALLPKREAIAL
+421 EKSDLLPKREAIEL
-435 NQAQVDQLLGYAVEP
+435 KQAQVDQLLGYKVAAE
-450 AFISDALSRLGCA
+450 FITDALTRLGCE
-463 VTVKAEGEWT
+463 VTIQADGEWS

-491 EVARIH
+491 EVARID
-497 GYDNIQISLPVMDVK
+497 GYDNIQISLPSMDVQ
-512 LAKYADQFE
+512 LAKYQDRFE
-521 LAQLRQTAV
+521 IAQLRQTVV

-554 VQPLALA
+554 VSPLMLA
-561 NPISSDLAV
+561 NPISSDLAA

-602 FDYQGASSIHDLKQ
+602 FDYQKANSIQDLKQ
-616 VPAFALIAAGPRT
+616 IPTLALVAVGSREP
-629 AESWHGKPAEMD
+629 ESWHAKPQPMD
-641 FFDFKGDVEEIL
+641 FFDFKGEVEEIL
-653 AAARLKVEYV
+653 AAGRVKVEYV
-663 RSERA
+663 RSERP

-673 QSAEILLNG
+673 QSAEILVDG

-695 EAELDLSATWV
+695 ENELDLSTTWV

-711 QAILQTYVS
+711 AAVLQSYVS

-733 DIALLISDKIN
+733 DIALLISDNIN
-744 VSEIQQL
+744 VRDIQQL
-751 IEKTGGELLDSAWLF
+751 IEKTGGELLDSTWLF

-791 RTLEDAEIKSGMDN
+791 RTLEVAEIKSGMDN
-805 ILQVLENTYQ
+805 IIQVLENTYQ

>member
-1 MRLRV
+1 
-6 LPFEKEGVRGG
+6 
-17 FRNSDLQV
+17 
-25 FNEMK
+25 MK
-30 ISENWLRAWVN
+30 ISENWLRTWVN
-41 PEIDSG
+41 PAIDSEK
-47 TLSDQL
+47 LSDQL
-53 TMLGLEVDDM
+53 TMLGLEVDDLS
-63 APAAKPFSGVV
+63 PAAKPFTGVV

-171 GVDIREY
+171 GVNVREY
-178 LELDDH
+178 LDLDDN

-195 DCFSIRGVAREIGV
+195 DCFSIRGIAREIGV
-209 INQLPVAAPEIKE
+209 INQLPVTAPEIKE
-222 VAAAIADH
+222 VAATLADE
-230 KNVIVDTDGCPRY
+230 KKVVVETEGCARY

-258 AWMERALAR
+258 EWMERALVRA
-267 SGIRQHSILV
+267 GIRQHSILV
-277 DITNYVLIELGQ
+277 DITNYVLMELGQ
-289 PLHAFDGGKVEG
+289 PLHAFDGGKVQG
-301 AVHVRQAAAGEKLV
+301 SVHVRQATAGEKLV
-315 LLNEQEVELQEDVM
+315 LLNEQEVELQDDVM
-329 VIADDAKALAIAGIM
+329 VIADDEKALAIAGIM

-349 SVTDETAE
+349 SVTDETTE

-385 RYERGVDFELPMA
+385 RYERGVDFELPMI

-415 GPITAV
+415 GPIIVA
-421 EQAALLPKREAIAL
+421 EKPELLPKREAIEL
-435 NQAQVDQLLGYAVEP
+435 EQAQVDQLLGYTVESD
-450 AFISDALSRLGCA
+450 FITDALTRLGCE
-463 VTVKAEGEWT
+463 VTVKAEGQWS

-497 GYDNIQISLPVMDVK
+497 GYDNIQISLPVIDVK
-512 LAKYADQFE
+512 LAKYEDQFE
-521 LAQLRQTAV
+521 LTQLRQTAV

-541 FADAKLEKQLNPQ
+541 FADLKLEKQLNPA
-554 VQPLALA
+554 VNPLALA

-584 YNLNRQQSRVRF
+584 YNVNRQQNRVRF

-602 FDYQGASSIHDLKQ
+602 FDYQNAASIHDLKQ
-616 VPAFALIAAGPRT
+616 IPTFALIATGSRT
-629 AESWHGKPAEMD
+629 PETWHGKAQPMD
-641 FFDFKGDVEEIL
+641 FFDFKGDIEEIL
-653 AAARLKVEYV
+653 AAARLNVEYV
-663 RSERA
+663 RSERS

-673 QSAEILLNG
+673 QSAEILVNG

-695 EAELDLSATWV
+695 EDELDLATTWV

-711 QAILQTYVS
+711 SAVLQTYVS

-744 VSEIQQL
+744 VSEIQGL
-751 IEKTGGELLDSAWLF
+751 IEKTGGELLGSTWLF

>member
-1 MRLRV
+1 
-6 LPFEKEGVRGG
+6 
-17 FRNSDLQV
+17 
-25 FNEMK
+25 MK
-30 ISENWLRAWVN
+30 ISENWLRTWVN
-41 PEIDSG
+41 PAIDSD

-53 TMLGLEVDDM
+53 TMLGLEVDEL
-63 APAAKPFSGVV
+63 APVAKPFTGVV

-93 TVNIGSGEPLQIV
+93 TVNIGTGEPLQIV

-171 GVDIREY
+171 GLNIREY
-178 LELDDH
+178 LKLDDN

-195 DCFSIRGVAREIGV
+195 DCFSIRGIAREIAV
-209 INQLPVAAPEIKE
+209 INQLQMNEPEIKSVDATITDE
-222 VAAAIADH
+222 KKV
-230 KNVIVDTDGCPRY
+230 VISTEGAPRY
-243 LGRVIKNVNTKAPTP
+243 LGRVIKNVNVKAATP
-258 AWMERALAR
+258 EWMEQALAR
-267 SGIRQHSILV
+267 SGIRTHSILV
-277 DITNYVLIELGQ
+277 DVTNYVLMELGQ
-289 PLHAFDGGKVEG
+289 PMHAFDLAKIEGTVE
-301 AVHVRQAAAGEKLV
+301 VRQAKPQEKLQ
-315 LLNEQEVELQEDVM
+315 LLNDQEVELQEDVM
-329 VIADDAKALAIAGIM
+329 VIADDQKALAIAGIM
-344 GGLSS
+344 GGLAS
-349 SVTDETAE
+349 SVTDDTTD

-362 AFFAPLHIA
+362 AFFAPLAIA
-371 GRARRFGLHTDASQ
+371 GRARRFGLHTDSSQ
-385 RYERGVDFELPMA
+385 RYERGVDFELPLI
-398 AMHRASQLIAE
+398 AMNRASQLIQE

-415 GPITAV
+415 GPITIA
-421 EQAALLPKREAIAL
+421 EKSDLLPKREAIEL
-435 NQAQVDQLLGYAVEP
+435 KQAQVDQLLGYKVAAE
-450 AFISDALSRLGCA
+450 FITDALTRLGCE
-463 VTVKAEGEWT
+463 VTVKADGEWS

-491 EVARIH
+491 EVARID
-497 GYDNIQISLPVMDVK
+497 GYDNIQISLPSMDVQ
-512 LAKYADQFE
+512 LAKYQDRFE
-521 LAQLRQTAV
+521 IAQLRQTVV

-554 VQPLALA
+554 VNPLMLA
-561 NPISSDLAV
+561 NPISSDLAA

-602 FDYQGASSIHDLKQ
+602 FDYQDANSIQDLKQ
-616 VPAFALIAAGPRT
+616 IPTLALIAVGSREP
-629 AESWHGKPAEMD
+629 ESWHAKPQPMD
-641 FFDFKGDVEEIL
+641 FFDFKGEVEEVL
-653 AAARLKVEYV
+653 AAGRVKVEYV
-663 RSERA
+663 RSERS

-673 QSAEILLNG
+673 QSAEILVDG
-682 QSIGYLGRLHPSL
+682 KSIGYLGRLHPSL
-695 EAELDLSATWV
+695 ENELDLSTTWV

-711 QAILQTYVS
+711 AAVLQSYVS

-733 DIALLISDKIN
+733 DIALLISDNIN
-744 VSEIQQL
+744 VRDIQQL
-751 IEKTGGELLDSAWLF
+751 IEKTGGELLDSTWLF

-805 ILQVLENTYQ
+805 IIQVLENTYQ

>member
-1 MRLRV
+1 
-6 LPFEKEGVRGG
+6 
-17 FRNSDLQV
+17 
-25 FNEMK
+25 MK
-30 ISENWLRAWVN
+30 ISEIWLRTWVN
-41 PEIDSG
+41 PAIDSD

-53 TMLGLEVDDM
+53 TMLGLEVDEL
-63 APAAKPFSGVV
+63 APVAKPFTGVV

-122 IGAVL
+122 IGAIL

-161 LLELPADAPV
+161 LLELPNDAPV
-171 GVDIREY
+171 GVNIGEY
-178 LELDDH
+178 LKLDDN

-195 DCFSIRGVAREIGV
+195 DCFSIRGIAREVAV
-209 INQLPVAAPEIKE
+209 INQLQMNEPEIKSVDATITDE
-222 VAAAIADH
+222 KKV
-230 KNVIVDTDGCPRY
+230 VINTDGAPRY
-243 LGRVIKNVNTKAPTP
+243 LGRVIKNVNVKAATP
-258 AWMERALAR
+258 EWMEQALAR
-267 SGIRQHSILV
+267 SGIRTHSILV
-277 DITNYVLIELGQ
+277 DVTNYVLMELGQ
-289 PLHAFDGGKVEG
+289 PMHAFDLAKIEG
-301 AVHVRQAAAGEKLV
+301 TVHVRQAQPQEKLQ
-315 LLNEQEVELQEDVM
+315 LLNDQEVELQDDVM
-329 VIADDAKALAIAGIM
+329 VIADDQKALAIAGIM
-344 GGLSS
+344 GGLAS
-349 SVTDETAE
+349 SVTDDTTD

-362 AFFAPLHIA
+362 AFFAPLAIA
-371 GRARRFGLHTDASQ
+371 GRARRFGLHTDSSQ
-385 RYERGVDFELPMA
+385 RYERGVDFELPLI
-398 AMHRASQLIAE
+398 AMNRASQLIQE

-415 GPITAV
+415 GPITVV
-421 EQAALLPKREAIAL
+421 EKSDLLPKREAIEL
-435 NQAQVDQLLGYAVEP
+435 KQAQVDQLLGYKVAAE
-450 AFISDALSRLGCA
+450 FITDALTRLGCE
-463 VTVKAEGEWT
+463 VTVQANGEWS

-491 EVARIH
+491 EVARID
-497 GYDNIQISLPVMDVK
+497 GYDNIQISLPSMDVQ
-512 LAKYADQFE
+512 LAKYQDRFE
-521 LAQLRQTAV
+521 IAQLRQTVV

-554 VQPLALA
+554 VSPLMLA

-602 FDYQGASSIHDLKQ
+602 FDYQNANSIQDLKQ
-616 VPAFALIAAGPRT
+616 IPTLALVAVGSREP
-629 AESWHGKPAEMD
+629 ESWHAKPQPMD
-641 FFDFKGDVEEIL
+641 FFDFKGEVEEIL
-653 AAARLKVEYV
+653 AAGRVKVEYV
-663 RSERA
+663 RSERP

-673 QSAEILLNG
+673 QSAEILVDG

-695 EAELDLSATWV
+695 ENELDLSTTWV

-711 QAILQTYVS
+711 AAVLQSYVS

-733 DIALLISDKIN
+733 DIALLISDNIN
-744 VSEIQQL
+744 VRDIQQL
-751 IEKTGGELLDSAWLF
+751 IEKTGGELLDSTWLF

-805 ILQVLENTYQ
+805 IIQVLENTYQ

>member
-1 MRLRV
+1 
-6 LPFEKEGVRGG
+6 
-17 FRNSDLQV
+17 
-25 FNEMK
+25 MK
-30 ISENWLRAWVN
+30 ISENWLRTWVN
-41 PEIDSG
+41 PAIDSEK
-47 TLSDQL
+47 LSDQL
-53 TMLGLEVDDM
+53 TMLGREGDEL
-63 APAAKPFSGVV
+63 APAAKPFTGVV

-139 GVESQGML
+139 GIESQGML

-171 GVDIREY
+171 GMNIREY
-178 LELDDH
+178 LDLDDN

-195 DCFSIRGVAREIGV
+195 DCFSIRGIAREIGV
-209 INQLPVAAPEIKE
+209 INQLPVTAPEIKE
-222 VAAAIADH
+222 VAATISDE
-230 KNVIVDTDGCPRY
+230 KKVVVSTEGCPRY
-243 LGRVIKNVNTKAPTP
+243 LGRVIKNVNTKAVTP
-258 AWMERALAR
+258 VWMERALAR

-277 DITNYVLIELGQ
+277 DITNYVLMELGQ
-289 PLHAFDGGKVEG
+289 PLHAFDGGKVKG
-301 AVHVRQAAAGEKLV
+301 AVHVRQATEAEKLV
-315 LLNEQEVELQEDVM
+315 LLNEQEVELNEKVM
-329 VIADDAKALAIAGIM
+329 VIADDEKALAIAGIM

-349 SVTDETAE
+349 AVSDATTE

-371 GRARRFGLHTDASQ
+371 GRARSFGLHTDASQ
-385 RYERGVDFELPMA
+385 RYERGVDFELPLI

-415 GPITAV
+415 GPITV
-421 EQAALLPKREAIAL
+421 TENAALLPTRDAIEL
-435 NQAQVDQLLGYAVEP
+435 NQAQVDQLLGYSVDS
-450 AFISDALSRLGCA
+450 AFITDALSRLGCE
-463 VTVKAEGEWT
+463 VTVKAEGEWS
-473 VVPPSHRYDMAIY
+473 VVPPSHRYDMVIY

-497 GYDNIQISLPVMDVK
+497 GYDNIQISLPVIDVK
-512 LAKYADQFE
+512 LAKYQDQFE
-521 LAQLRQTAV
+521 LGQLRQTAV

-541 FADAKLEKQLNPQ
+541 FADLKLEKQLNSH
-554 VQPLALA
+554 VKPLALA

-584 YNLNRQQSRVRF
+584 YNINRQQSRVRF

-602 FDYQGASSIHDLKQ
+602 FDYQEANSIHDLKQ
-616 VPAFALIAAGPRT
+616 IPTFALIATGART
-629 AESWHGKPAEMD
+629 PESWHGKAQPMD
-641 FFDFKGDVEEIL
+641 FFDFKGDIEEIL
-653 AAARLKVEYV
+653 AAGRVKVDYI
-663 RSERA
+663 RSERS

-673 QSAEILLNG
+673 QSAEILVNG
-682 QSIGYLGRLHPSL
+682 QSIGYFGRLHPSL
-695 EAELDLSATWV
+695 EDELDLATTWV

-711 QAILQTYVS
+711 AAVLQTYVS

-733 DIALLISDKIN
+733 DIALLINDKIN
-744 VSEIQQL
+744 VSEIQGL
-751 IEKTGGELLDSAWLF
+751 IEKTGGELLDSTWLF

>member
-1 MRLRV
+1 
-6 LPFEKEGVRGG
+6 
-17 FRNSDLQV
+17 
-25 FNEMK
+25 MK
-30 ISENWLRAWVN
+30 ISENWLRTWVN
-41 PEIDSG
+41 PAIDSD

-53 TMLGLEVDDM
+53 TMLGLEVDDLS
-63 APAAKPFSGVV
+63 PAAKPFTGVV
-74 VGEVLTVEQH
+74 VGEVLTVVQH

-111 VRAGMKAPVAT
+111 VCVGMKAPVAT

-171 GVDIREY
+171 GVNVREY
-178 LELDDH
+178 LDLDDN

-195 DCFSIRGVAREIGV
+195 DCFSIRGIAREIGV
-209 INQLPVAAPEIKE
+209 INQLPVTAPLITE
-222 VAAAIADH
+222 VAATITDE
-230 KNVIVDTDGCPRY
+230 KKVVVETDGCPRY

-258 AWMERALAR
+258 EWMERALAR
-267 SGIRQHSILV
+267 AGIRQHSILV
-277 DITNYVLIELGQ
+277 DITNYVLMELGQ

-301 AVHVRQAAAGEKLV
+301 SVRVRQATAAEKLT
-315 LLNEQEVELQEDVM
+315 LLNEQEVELSENVM
-329 VIADDAKALAIAGIM
+329 VIADDQKALAIAGIM

-349 SVTDETAE
+349 AVSDDTTE

-362 AFFAPLHIA
+362 AFFDQLYIA
-371 GRARRFGLHTDASQ
+371 GRARSFGLHTDASQ
-385 RYERGVDFELPMA
+385 RYERGVDFELPMT
-398 AMHRASQLIAE
+398 AMHRASQLIAD

-415 GPITAV
+415 GPITVAEKV
-421 EQAALLPKREAIAL
+421 ELLPKREAIEL
-435 NQAQVDQLLGYAVEP
+435 NQAQVDQLLGYKVES
-450 AFISDALSRLGCA
+450 AFITDALTRLGCN

-473 VVPPSHRYDMAIY
+473 VVPPSHRFDMAIY

-497 GYDNIQISLPVMDVK
+497 GYDNIQISLPVIDVK
-512 LAKYADQFE
+512 LAKYQDQFE
-521 LAQLRQTAV
+521 LVQLRQTAV

-584 YNLNRQQSRVRF
+584 YNVNRQQNRVRF
-596 FELGLR
+596 YELGLR
-602 FDYQGASSIHDLKQ
+602 FDYQGANSIHDLKQ
-616 VPAFALIAAGPRT
+616 IPTFALVATGSRT
-629 AESWHGKPAEMD
+629 TESWHGKAQPMD

-653 AAARLKVEYV
+653 NSARLNVEYV
-663 RSERA
+663 RSERT

-673 QSAEILLNG
+673 QSAEILVNG
-682 QSIGYLGRLHPSL
+682 QSIGYFGRLHPSL
-695 EAELDLSATWV
+695 EDELDLATTWV

-711 QAILQTYVS
+711 SAVLQTYVS

-751 IEKTGGELLDSAWLF
+751 IEKTGGELLDAVWLF

-784 LLWQHPS
+784 IQWQHPT
-791 RTLEDAEIKSGMDN
+791 RTLEDAEIKTGMDN

>member
-1 MRLRV
+1 
-6 LPFEKEGVRGG
+6 
-17 FRNSDLQV
+17 
-25 FNEMK
+25 MK
-30 ISENWLRAWVN
+30 ISENWLRTWVN
-41 PEIDSG
+41 PAIDSD

-53 TMLGLEVDDM
+53 TMLGLEVDEL
-63 APAAKPFSGVV
+63 APVAKPFTGVV

-161 LLELPADAPV
+161 LLELPDDAPV
-171 GVDIREY
+171 GVNIREY
-178 LELDDH
+178 LKLDDN

-195 DCFSIRGVAREIGV
+195 DCFSIRGIAREVAV
-209 INQLPVAAPEIKE
+209 INQLQMNEPEIKSVDATITDE
-222 VAAAIADH
+222 KKV
-230 KNVIVDTDGCPRY
+230 VISTDGAPRY
-243 LGRVIKNVNTKAPTP
+243 LGRVIKNVNVKAATP
-258 AWMERALAR
+258 EWMEQALAR
-267 SGIRQHSILV
+267 SGIRTHSILV
-277 DITNYVLIELGQ
+277 DVTNYVLMELGQ
-289 PLHAFDGGKVEG
+289 PMHAFDLAKIEG
-301 AVHVRQAAAGEKLV
+301 TVHVRQAKPQEKLQ
-315 LLNEQEVELQEDVM
+315 LLNDQEVELQEDVM
-329 VIADDAKALAIAGIM
+329 VIADDQKALAIAGIM
-344 GGLSS
+344 GGLAS
-349 SVTDETAE
+349 SVTDDTTD

-362 AFFAPLHIA
+362 AFFAPLAIA
-371 GRARRFGLHTDASQ
+371 GRARRFGLHTDSSQ
-385 RYERGVDFELPMA
+385 RYERGVDFELPLI
-398 AMHRASQLIAE
+398 AMNRASQLIQE

-415 GPITAV
+415 GPITVA
-421 EQAALLPKREAIAL
+421 EKSDLLPKREAIEL
-435 NQAQVDQLLGYAVEP
+435 KQAQVDQLLGYKVAAE
-450 AFISDALSRLGCA
+450 FITDALTRLGCE
-463 VTVKAEGEWT
+463 VTVQANGEWS

-491 EVARIH
+491 EVARID
-497 GYDNIQISLPVMDVK
+497 GYDNIQISLPSMDVQ
-512 LAKYADQFE
+512 LAKYQDRFE
-521 LAQLRQTAV
+521 IAQLRQTVV

-554 VQPLALA
+554 VSPLMLA
-561 NPISSDLAV
+561 NPISSDLAA

-602 FDYQGASSIHDLKQ
+602 FDYQNANSIQDLKQ
-616 VPAFALIAAGPRT
+616 IPTLALVAVGSREP
-629 AESWHGKPAEMD
+629 ESWHAKPQPMD
-641 FFDFKGDVEEIL
+641 FFDFKGEVEEIL
-653 AAARLKVEYV
+653 AAGRVKVEYV
-663 RSERA
+663 RSERP

-673 QSAEILLNG
+673 QSAEILVDG

-695 EAELDLSATWV
+695 ENELDLSTTWV

-711 QAILQTYVS
+711 AAVLQSYVS

-733 DIALLISDKIN
+733 DIALLISDNIN
-744 VSEIQQL
+744 VRDIQQL
-751 IEKTGGELLDSAWLF
+751 IEKTGGELLDSTWLF

-805 ILQVLENTYQ
+805 IIQVLENTYQ

>member
-1 MRLRV
+1 
-6 LPFEKEGVRGG
+6 
-17 FRNSDLQV
+17 
-25 FNEMK
+25 MK
-30 ISENWLRAWVN
+30 ISENWLRTWVN
-41 PEIDSG
+41 PAIDSN

-53 TMLGLEVDDM
+53 TMLGLEVDEL
-63 APAAKPFSGVV
+63 APAAKPFTGVV

-139 GVESQGML
+139 GVESHGML

-171 GVDIREY
+171 GVNIREY
-178 LELDDH
+178 LDLDDH

-195 DCFSIRGVAREIGV
+195 DCFSIRGIAREIGV
-209 INQLPVAAPEIKE
+209 INQLPVTAPEIKE
-222 VAAAIADH
+222 VAATIPDE
-230 KNVIVDTDGCPRY
+230 KKVVVETDGCPRY

-258 AWMERALAR
+258 EWMERALAR
-267 SGIRQHSILV
+267 AGIRQHSILV
-277 DITNYVLIELGQ
+277 DITNYVLMELGQ

-301 AVHVRQAAAGEKLV
+301 SIHVRQATASEKLT
-315 LLNEQEVELQEDVM
+315 LLNEQEVELSEKVM
-329 VIADDAKALAIAGIM
+329 VIADDNKALAIAGIM

-349 SVTDETAE
+349 AVSDTTTE

-362 AFFAPLHIA
+362 AFFDQLYIA
-371 GRARRFGLHTDASQ
+371 GRARSFGLHTDASQ
-385 RYERGVDFELPMA
+385 RYERGVDFELPLV

-415 GPITAV
+415 GPITVA
-421 EQAALLPKREAIAL
+421 EKPELLPKREAIEL
-435 NQAQVDQLLGYAVEP
+435 NQAQVDQLLGYKVESD
-450 AFISDALSRLGCA
+450 FITDALTRLGCA

-473 VVPPSHRYDMAIY
+473 VVPPSHRFDMTIY

-497 GYDNIQISLPVMDVK
+497 GYDNIQISLPVIDVK
-512 LAKYADQFE
+512 LAKYQDQFE

-541 FADAKLEKQLNPQ
+541 FADLKLEKQLNPA
-554 VQPLALA
+554 VNPLALA

-584 YNLNRQQSRVRF
+584 YNVNRQQSRVRF
-596 FELGLR
+596 YELGLR
-602 FDYQGASSIHDLKQ
+602 FDYQNAASIHDLKQ
-616 VPAFALIAAGPRT
+616 IPTFAMVATGSRT
-629 AESWHGKPAEMD
+629 TESWHGKAQPMD
-641 FFDFKGDVEEIL
+641 FFDFKGDIEEIL
-653 AAARLKVEYV
+653 DAARLNVQYV
-663 RSERA
+663 RSERS

-673 QSAEILLNG
+673 QSAEILVDG
-682 QSIGYLGRLHPSL
+682 KSIGYLGRLHPSL
-695 EAELDLSATWV
+695 EDELDLATTWV

-711 QAILQTYVS
+711 KAVLQTYVS

-751 IEKTGGELLDSAWLF
+751 IEKTGGELLDSTWLF

-784 LLWQHPS
+784 ILWQHPT

>member
-1 MRLRV
+1 
-6 LPFEKEGVRGG
+6 
-17 FRNSDLQV
+17 
-25 FNEMK
+25 MK
-30 ISENWLRAWVN
+30 ISENWLRTWVN
-41 PEIDSG
+41 PAIDSE

-53 TMLGLEVDDM
+53 TMLGLEVDEL
-63 APAAKPFSGVV
+63 ALVAKPFTGVV

-93 TVNIGSGEPLQIV
+93 TVNIGSDEPLQIV

-127 PGDFKIKKGKLR
+127 PGDLKIKKGKLR

-171 GVDIREY
+171 GVNIREY
-178 LELDDH
+178 LKLDDN

-195 DCFSIRGVAREIGV
+195 DCFSIRGIAREIAV
-209 INQLPVAAPEIKE
+209 INQLQMNEAEIKSVDATVADEKE
-222 VAAAIADH
+222 V
-230 KNVIVDTDGCPRY
+230 VISTDGAPRY
-243 LGRVIKNVNTKAPTP
+243 LGRVVKNVNVKAATP
-258 AWMERALAR
+258 EWMEQALAR
-267 SGIRQHSILV
+267 SGIRTHSILV
-277 DITNYVLIELGQ
+277 DVTNYVLMELGQ
-289 PLHAFDGGKVEG
+289 PMHAFDLAKIEG
-301 AVHVRQAAAGEKLV
+301 TVHVRQAQPQEKLQ
-315 LLNEQEVELQEDVM
+315 LLNDQEVELKEDIM
-329 VIADDAKALAIAGIM
+329 VIADDQKALAIAGIM
-344 GGLSS
+344 GGLAS
-349 SVTDETAE
+349 SVTDDTTD

-362 AFFAPLHIA
+362 AFFAPLAIA
-371 GRARRFGLHTDASQ
+371 GRARRFGLHTDSSQ
-385 RYERGVDFELPMA
+385 RYERGVDFELPLI
-398 AMHRASQLIAE
+398 AMNRASQLIQE

-415 GPITAV
+415 GPITVA
-421 EQAALLPKREAIAL
+421 EKTDLLPKREAIDL
-435 NQAQVDQLLGYAVEP
+435 KQAQVDQLLGYQVAGE
-450 AFISDALSRLGCA
+450 FIADALARLGCK
-463 VTVKAEGEWT
+463 VTIKAEGEWS

-491 EVARIH
+491 EVARID
-497 GYDNIQISLPVMDVK
+497 GYDNIQISLPTMDVK
-512 LAKYADQFE
+512 LAKYQDRFE
-521 LAQLRQTAV
+521 IAELRQTIV
-530 TLGYQEAISFS
+530 SLGYQEAISFS

-554 VQPLALA
+554 VNPLMLA
-561 NPISSDLAV
+561 NPISSDLAA

-602 FDYQGASSIHDLKQ
+602 FDYQNAKSIEDLKQ
-616 VPAFALIAAGPRT
+616 IPTLALVAVGSQQP
-629 AESWHGKPAEMD
+629 ESWHVKPQPMD
-641 FFDFKGDVEEIL
+641 FFDFKGEIEEIL
-653 AAARLKVEYV
+653 AAGRVKVEYV

-673 QSAEILLNG
+673 QSAEILVDG

-695 EAELDLSATWV
+695 ENELDLSTTWA

-711 QAILQTYVS
+711 TAVLQSYVS
-720 NFTELSRFPSVRR
+720 NFTELSRFPSIRR
-733 DIALLISDKIN
+733 DIALLISDNIN
-744 VSEIQQL
+744 VRDIQQL
-751 IEKTGGELLDSAWLF
+751 IEKTGGELLDSTWLF

-805 ILQVLENTYQ
+805 IIQVLENTYQ

>member
-1 MRLRV
+1 
-6 LPFEKEGVRGG
+6 
-17 FRNSDLQV
+17 
-25 FNEMK
+25 MK
-30 ISENWLRAWVN
+30 ISENWLRTWVN
-41 PEIDSG
+41 PAIDSD

-53 TMLGLEVDDM
+53 TMLGLEVDELV
-63 APAAKPFSGVV
+63 PAAKPFTGVV
-74 VGEVLTVEQH
+74 IGEVLTVVQH

-111 VRAGMKAPVAT
+111 VRVGMKAPVAT

-171 GVDIREY
+171 GTNIREY
-178 LELDDH
+178 LNLDDH

-209 INQLPVAAPEIKE
+209 INQLPVTAPEIQD
-222 VAAAIADH
+222 VAATIADQ
-230 KNVIVDTDGCPRY
+230 KQVVVTTDGCPRY
-243 LGRVIKNVNTKAPTP
+243 LGRVIKKVNTKAPTP
-258 AWMERALAR
+258 AWMEQALAR

-277 DITNYVLIELGQ
+277 DITNYVLMELGQ
-289 PLHAFDGGKVEG
+289 PLHAFDGGQVQG
-301 AVHVRQAAAGEKLV
+301 SVHVRQASANEKLV
-315 LLNEQEVELQEDVM
+315 LLNEQEIELTEDVM
-329 VIADDAKALAIAGIM
+329 VIADDVKALAIAGIM

-349 SVTDETAE
+349 SVTDETTE

-371 GRARRFGLHTDASQ
+371 GRARRYGLHTDASQ
-385 RYERGVDFELPMA
+385 RYERGVDFELPMI
-398 AMHRASQLIAE
+398 AMQRASQLIQT
-409 LAGGEF
+409 LAGGDF
-415 GPITAV
+415 GPITV
-421 EQAALLPKREAIAL
+421 SEKTELLPKREAIEL
-435 NQAQVDQLLGYAVEP
+435 NQAQVDQLLGYQVP
-450 AFISDALSRLGCA
+450 TAFITDALQRLGCD

-473 VVPPSHRYDMAIY
+473 VVPPSHRYDMAMY

-497 GYDNIQISLPVMDVK
+497 GYDNIQISLPVIDVK
-512 LAKYADQFE
+512 LAKHQDQFE
-521 LAQLRQTAV
+521 LTQLRQTLV

-541 FADAKLEKQLNPQ
+541 FADLKLEKQLNSQ
-554 VQPLALA
+554 VNPLALA

-584 YNLNRQQSRVRF
+584 YNINRQQSRVRF

-602 FDYQGASSIHDLKQ
+602 FDYQNAKSIEDLKQ
-616 VPAFALIAAGPRT
+616 IPTLAMIALGSKQI
-629 AESWHGKPAEMD
+629 ESWHGKAQVMD
-641 FFDFKGDVEEIL
+641 FFDLKGEVEEIL
-653 AAARLKVEYV
+653 AAGRVHVEYV
-663 RSERA
+663 RSDRE

-673 QSAEILLNG
+673 QSAEILVDG
-682 QSIGYLGRLHPSL
+682 KSVGYLGRLHPSL
-695 EAELDLSATWV
+695 ENALDLSTTWI

-711 QAILQTYVS
+711 SAVLQTYVS

-733 DIALLISDKIN
+733 DIALVISDKIN

-751 IEKTGGELLDSAWLF
+751 IEKTGGELLDSTWLF

-771 QGVEEGKRSLAFA
+771 QGVEQGKRSLAFA

-791 RTLEDAEIKSGMDN
+791 RTLEDAEIKSGMDH
-805 ILQVLENTYQ
+805 IIQVLEDTYQ

>member
-1 MRLRV
+1 
-6 LPFEKEGVRGG
+6 
-17 FRNSDLQV
+17 
-25 FNEMK
+25 MK
-30 ISENWLRAWVN
+30 ISENWLRTWVN
-41 PEIDSG
+41 PAIDSDK
-47 TLSDQL
+47 LSDQL
-53 TMLGLEVDDM
+53 TMLGLEVDDLS
-63 APAAKPFSGVV
+63 PAAKPFTGVV

-139 GVESQGML
+139 CIESQGML

-171 GVDIREY
+171 GMNIREY
-178 LELDDH
+178 LDLDDN

-195 DCFSIRGVAREIGV
+195 DCFSIRGIAREIGV
-209 INQLPVAAPEIKE
+209 INQLPVTAPEIKE
-222 VAAAIADH
+222 VTATISDE
-230 KNVIVDTDGCPRY
+230 KKVVVSTEGCPRY

-258 AWMERALAR
+258 EWMERALAR

-289 PLHAFDGGKVEG
+289 PLHAFDGGKVQG
-301 AVHVRQAAAGEKLV
+301 AVHVRQATEAEKLV
-315 LLNEQEVELQEDVM
+315 LLNEQEVELNEKVM
-329 VIADDAKALAIAGIM
+329 VIADDEKALAIAGIM

-349 SVTDETAE
+349 AVSDATTE

-371 GRARRFGLHTDASQ
+371 GRARSFGLHTDASQ
-385 RYERGVDFELPMA
+385 RYERGVDFELPLI

-415 GPITAV
+415 GPITVA
-421 EQAALLPKREAIAL
+421 ENAALLPTRDAIEL
-435 NQAQVDQLLGYAVEP
+435 NQAQVDQLLGYSVDS
-450 AFISDALSRLGCA
+450 AFITDALTRLGCD
-463 VTVKAEGEWT
+463 VTVKTEGEWL
-473 VVPPSHRYDMAIY
+473 VVPPSHRYDMVIY

-497 GYDNIQISLPVMDVK
+497 GYDNIQISLPVIDVK
-512 LAKYADQFE
+512 LAKYQDQFE
-521 LAQLRQTAV
+521 LGQLRQTAV

-541 FADAKLEKQLNPQ
+541 FADLKLEKQLNSS
-554 VQPLALA
+554 VNPLALA

-584 YNLNRQQSRVRF
+584 YNVNRQQSRVRF

-602 FDYQGASSIHDLKQ
+602 FDYQEARSIHDLKQ
-616 VPAFALIAAGPRT
+616 IPTFALIATGSRT
-629 AESWHGKPAEMD
+629 PESWHGKAQPMD

-653 AAARLKVEYV
+653 AAGRVNVEYV
-663 RSERA
+663 RSERS

-673 QSAEILLNG
+673 QSAEILVNG

-695 EAELDLSATWV
+695 EDELDLATTWV

-711 QAILQTYVS
+711 AAVLQTYVS

-744 VSEIQQL
+744 VSEIQGL
-751 IEKTGGELLDSAWLF
+751 IEKTGGELLDSTWLF

>member
-1 MRLRV
+1 
-6 LPFEKEGVRGG
+6 
-17 FRNSDLQV
+17 
-25 FNEMK
+25 MK
-30 ISENWLRAWVN
+30 ISENWLRTWVN
-41 PEIDSG
+41 PAIDSD

-53 TMLGLEVDDM
+53 TMLGLEVDEL
-63 APAAKPFSGVV
+63 APVAKPFTGVV

-161 LLELPADAPV
+161 LLELPDDAPV
-171 GVDIREY
+171 GVNIREY
-178 LELDDH
+178 LKLDDN

-195 DCFSIRGVAREIGV
+195 DCFSIRGIAREVAV
-209 INQLPVAAPEIKE
+209 INQLQMNEPEIKSVDATITDE
-222 VAAAIADH
+222 KKV
-230 KNVIVDTDGCPRY
+230 VISTDGAPRY
-243 LGRVIKNVNTKAPTP
+243 LGRVIKNVNVKAATP
-258 AWMERALAR
+258 EWMEQALAR
-267 SGIRQHSILV
+267 SGIRTHSILV
-277 DITNYVLIELGQ
+277 DVTNYVLMELGQ
-289 PLHAFDGGKVEG
+289 PMHAFDLAKIEG
-301 AVHVRQAAAGEKLV
+301 TVHVRQAKPKEKLQ
-315 LLNEQEVELQEDVM
+315 LLNDQEVELQEDVM
-329 VIADDAKALAIAGIM
+329 VIADDQKALAIAGIM
-344 GGLSS
+344 GGLAS
-349 SVTDETAE
+349 SVTDDTTD
-357 IFLES
+357 IFLEVH
-362 AFFAPLHIA
+362 FFAPLAIA
-371 GRARRFGLHTDASQ
+371 GRARCFGLHTDSSQ
-385 RYERGVDFELPMA
+385 RYERGVDFELPLI
-398 AMHRASQLIAE
+398 AMNRASQLIQE

-415 GPITAV
+415 GPITVA
-421 EQAALLPKREAIAL
+421 EKSDLLPKREAIEL
-435 NQAQVDQLLGYAVEP
+435 KQAQVDQLLGYKVAAE
-450 AFISDALSRLGCA
+450 FITDALTRLGCE
-463 VTVKAEGEWT
+463 VTVQADGEWSI
-473 VVPPSHRYDMAIY
+473 VPPSHRYDMAIY

-491 EVARIH
+491 EVARID
-497 GYDNIQISLPVMDVK
+497 GYDNIQISLPSMDVQ
-512 LAKYADQFE
+512 LAKYQDRFE
-521 LAQLRQTAV
+521 IAQLRQTVV

-554 VQPLALA
+554 VSPLMLA
-561 NPISSDLAV
+561 NPISSDLAA

-602 FDYQGASSIHDLKQ
+602 FDYQNANSIQDLKQ
-616 VPAFALIAAGPRT
+616 IPTLALVAVGSREP
-629 AESWHGKPAEMD
+629 ESWHAKPQPMD
-641 FFDFKGDVEEIL
+641 FFDFKGEVEEIL
-653 AAARLKVEYV
+653 AAGRVKVEYV
-663 RSERA
+663 RSERP

-673 QSAEILLNG
+673 QSAEILVDG

-695 EAELDLSATWV
+695 ENELDLSTTWV

-711 QAILQTYVS
+711 AAVLQSYVS

-733 DIALLISDKIN
+733 DIALLISDNIN
-744 VSEIQQL
+744 VRDIQQL
-751 IEKTGGELLDSAWLF
+751 IEKTGGELLDSTWLF

-805 ILQVLENTYQ
+805 IIQVLENTYQ